1 MVPPA
6 ETKLISRATA
16 AEYGSSPGS
25 PSFLIVQKNNLLN
38 TATSPSSSPVDSL
51 SVSSAADKVIRS
63 SDEAD
68 LDKVALAEKFSET
81 RKLFERNIKQRSSV
95 DRYSPSKCER
105 SEDKR
110 RRGSASDC
118 SNVVDHFSFNT
129 EASLPVALEKVEN
142 QSNEELKQQ
151 HANSGSKSS
160 FLNAGPIS
168 RRLESF
174 LGDSDTEESKETS
187 KNDSSPNQD
196 PLGGQ
201 QTLNLSPVAEGCLE
215 KGALPKVP
223 EICRDEP
230 SKALGKDRKEQL
242 VLERK
247 LWNMGSVPAQE
258 AQQTSDSVCSWV
270 SPTEGTCRELVAQ
283 DETSGHEKKG
293 LEKDHVDQENQ
304 KLVCHVQEGK
314 RSDYALE
321 VVEEFTDGSKTSWEE
336 ERDGMS
342 VRDGPVTQVQDVL
355 EQEEDTEEEEQAL
368 EKQSE
373 DFGDFGIENAAFDD
387 DRDTEPENQYP
398 EGKEILEGEEDYMY
412 DSEYEEFPGLS
423 EEEDPA
429 PDRKVKFSTAPIK
442 NSCGEQEAEKKV
454 FSTYSNED
462 YDRRNEEV
470 DPVAASAEYEL
481 EKRVEKMEVFPVEI
495 EKGDRGLGIS
505 IIGMGVGAD
514 QGLEK
519 LGIFVKTI
527 TDGGAAQRD
536 GRIQVNDQIVEVD
549 GISLVG
555 VTQFFAATVLK
566 NTKGTVRFLIGREK
580 PGAESEVARLI
591 SETLEQERCLYEQ
604 HYVHDDTEQDDDYD
618 DDEEDTY
625 ESHLHGKSVEVFDLP
640 ENEDIGLLLDMDSA
654 QSLLKFKE
662 LQLKHAV
669 TIAEVNQLKDKLKVV
684 EEEKNEWKFNRAQ
697 LQQNLDESKEK
708 IKKLET
714 YWLEAQN
721 LCKTVNERLKETQ
734 EQCDALEKK
743 YNKAKKLLKDY
754 QQKSPFPS
762 PPKLIRMEVQKEIEF
777 MKKEEDHSKLLEER
791 DQKYAE
797 QLKIYQEKI
806 SELENKLKAYE
817 KKPYMFEGG
826 SLLEDGCPSPG
837 QSNEQSKI
845 KEDNEKETKSIE
857 ERINS
862 LDMLISDFDV
872 FVGDTP
878 RLDTSAHKAKAQ
890 LALKVK
896 RQPPSRSKL
905 KESLGGGQQ
914 TANLQDEDSEDSVL
928 NRESSTM
935 NLTKTLETSEKLPF
949 PCLDDA
955 DRKSEKPE
963 KRESTE
969 SPLESSPSASTQS
982 SPVHKP
988 SNENSTT
995 TTRSPPPEGMTPNS
1009 PQGYLKNVKQR
1020 EAKGKGKE
1028 AKEERRN
1035 EDRTAETIEGIPSGK
1050 SKRRFPD
1057 FGGLRKSGG
1066 KGKKQEKENLRG
1078 SLDSRGSRELLDDSG
1093 NNLSASDSDS
1103 PVPTC
1108 MPFSWF
1114 GDSHKEPQI
1123 SSSSLQVTQSGQDGC
1138 EHSQEKNRSKSQT
1151 VFTLQ
1156 CLGSFVNMSRIVIDD
1171 TYHSKPS
1178 CELSGL
1184 VTEPNLSGRSHTLTF
1199 SSNEA
1204 LDDEFTTT
1212 GKQNQWHSRP
1222 ISEWTTQQVCH
1233 WLMGMNMEQY
1243 ITEFTAMNVDG
1254 QQLMQLDSE
1263 KLKALGVSSQNDRST
1278 IKKKIKDIRKTQEKL
1293 EKQKEKVQKKEK
1305 EVRKTGRV
1313 KYRLAKEEN
1322 SSQFSSLGA
1331 MQIERF
1337 CRKTPNYAGGTKNWS
1352 FQLNFNLIT
1361 VAVSGNEPTGQEAEP
1376 FSARKHS
1383 TNR

>member
-1 MVPPA
+1 MMKTEGKGERTLRSASPHRNAYKSDFHAIKCSFDGVNNPDNASNKTGLHQKLSASSNGGGSDPHSRGRAATYGNRVHKIKNMFLQMGSSSSTTSCESSPPA

-25 PSFLIVQKNNLLN
+25 PSFLIVQKNNLN
-38 TATSPSSSPVDSL
+38 TTTSPSSGPVDSL

-110 RRGSASDC
+110 RHGSSSDC
-118 SNVVDHFSFNT
+118 SNVLDHFSFKT
-129 EASLPVALEKVEN
+129 EASPPLALEKVEN

-151 HANSGSKSS
+151 HANSGSRSS

-196 PLGGQ
+196 PLRGQ
-201 QTLNLSPVAEGCLE
+201 QTLNPSAVAEGCLE
-215 KGALPKVP
+215 KGAFPRVP

-230 SKALGKDRKEQL
+230 NKVLGKDKRDQL
-242 VLERK
+242 VLERSPR
-247 LWNMGSVPAQE
+247 NMGSVPAPE

-270 SPTEGTCRELVAQ
+270 SPTEGTCTELLAQ
-283 DETSGHEKKG
+283 DETSGHEKKC
-293 LEKDHVDQENQ
+293 LEKDHVGEENK
-304 KLVCHVQEGK
+304 KLGCHVQEGK
-314 RSDYALE
+314 RSDCALE
-321 VVEEFTDGSKTSWEE
+321 VVEEFTDDSKSSWED
-336 ERDGMS
+336 ERDGVS
-342 VRDGPVTQVQDVL
+342 VRDGSVTQVRDVL
-355 EQEEDTEEEEQAL
+355 EQEEDTEEEERAL

-373 DFGDFGIENAAFDD
+373 DFSDFGIENAAFDD
-387 DRDTEPENQYP
+387 DRDTEPENLEP
-398 EGKEILEGEEDYMY
+398 EGKEILEEEDDYMY

-423 EEEDPA
+423 EEEDPM
-429 PDRKVKFSTAPIK
+429 PDRKVKFSTAPI
-442 NSCGEQEAEKKV
+442 KV

-519 LGIFVKTI
+519 LGIFVKTV

-536 GRIQVNDQIVEVD
+536 GRIYLFCRIQVNDQIVEVD

-618 DDEEDTY
+618 DEEDDTY

-669 TIAEVNQLKDKLKVV
+669 TIAEVNQLKEKLKVV
-684 EEEKNEWKFNRAQ
+684 ETEKNEWKFNRAQ

-754 QQKSPFPS
+754 QQK
-762 PPKLIRMEVQKEIEF
+762 EIEF

-817 KKPYMFEGG
+817 KMPYVFEGS
-826 SLLEDGCPSPG
+826 SLLEDGCQSPG
-837 QSNEQSKI
+837 QSNEQTKI
-845 KEDNEKETKSIE
+845 KEDNEKETRSIE

-862 LDMLISDFDV
+862 LDYGFVADFDA

-914 TANLQDEDSEDSVL
+914 TAN
-928 NRESSTM
+928 
-935 NLTKTLETSEKLPF
+935 
-949 PCLDDA
+949 
-955 DRKSEKPE
+955 
-963 KRESTE
+963 
-969 SPLESSPSASTQS
+969 
-982 SPVHKP
+982 
-988 SNENSTT
+988 
-995 TTRSPPPEGMTPNS
+995 
-1009 PQGYLKNVKQR
+1009 PQ
-1020 EAKGKGKE
+1020 
-1028 AKEERRN
+1028 
-1035 EDRTAETIEGIPSGK
+1035 
-1050 SKRRFPD
+1050 
-1057 FGGLRKSGG
+1057 
-1066 KGKKQEKENLRG
+1066 
-1078 SLDSRGSRELLDDSG
+1078 
-1093 NNLSASDSDS
+1093 
-1103 PVPTC
+1103 
-1108 MPFSWF
+1108 
-1114 GDSHKEPQI
+1114 
-1123 SSSSLQVTQSGQDGC
+1123 
-1138 EHSQEKNRSKSQT
+1138 
-1151 VFTLQ
+1151 
-1156 CLGSFVNMSRIVIDD
+1156 SRIVIDD

-1184 VTEPNLSGRSHTLTF
+1184 VTEPNLSGRSHTSTF
-1199 SSNEA
+1199 SSNEVSFKA

-1243 ITEFTAMNVDG
+1243 ITEFTAMNIDG

-1263 KLKALGVSSQNDRST
+1263 KLK
-1278 IKKKIKDIRKTQEKL
+1278 
-1293 EKQKEKVQKKEK
+1293 
-1305 EVRKTGRV
+1305 
-1313 KYRLAKEEN
+1313 
-1322 SSQFSSLGA
+1322 
-1331 MQIERF
+1331 
-1337 CRKTPNYAGGTKNWS
+1337 
-1352 FQLNFNLIT
+1352 
-1361 VAVSGNEPTGQEAEP
+1361 
-1376 FSARKHS
+1376 
-1383 TNR
+1383 

>member
-1 MVPPA
+1 MMKTESKGERTLRSASPHRNAYKSDFHAIKCSFDGVNNPENTSNKTGLHQKLSTSSNGGGNDPHSRGRAATYGNRVHKIKNMFLQMGGSSSTPSCESSPPA

-16 AEYGSSPGS
+16 AEYGPSPGS
-25 PSFLIVQKNNLLN
+25 PSFLVVQKNNLLN
-38 TATSPSSSPVDSL
+38 ASTSPCGSPVDSL
-51 SVSSAADKVIRS
+51 SVPSAADKVIRS
-63 SDEAD
+63 NDEAD

-110 RRGSASDC
+110 RRSSASDC
-118 SNVVDHFSFNT
+118 SNVVDHFNFNT

-142 QSNEELKQQ
+142 QGNEELKQQ
-151 HANSGSKSS
+151 HPNSGSKSS

-174 LGDSDTEESKETS
+174 LGDSDTEESKEIS
-187 KNDSSPNQD
+187 KNNSPLNQD
-196 PLGGQ
+196 PLRGHHSSDSSA
-201 QTLNLSPVAEGCLE
+201 LAEGCPE
-215 KGALPKVP
+215 KAVPTKLPVILGAELS
-223 EICRDEP
+223 EAI
-230 SKALGKDRKEQL
+230 GKDKREQL
-242 VLERK
+242 VLERS
-247 LWNMGSVPAQE
+247 LWDMGSTPGQE
-258 AQQTSDSVCSWV
+258 AQRRSDSVLSWV
-270 SPTEGTCRELVAQ
+270 SPMEGTCAELVAQ
-283 DETSGHEKKG
+283 DETSGHEKEG
-293 LEKDHVDQENQ
+293 LEKDCVVQEDQ
-304 KLVCHVQEGK
+304 LLRCRVQEGK
-314 RSDYALE
+314 RSDYSLE
-321 VVEEFTDGSKTSWEE
+321 VVEEFTEGSETNGEE
-336 ERDGMS
+336 GRDGMS
-342 VRDGPVTQVQDVL
+342 VRDGPVTRVRDVL
-355 EQEEDTEEEEQAL
+355 EQEGDTEEEEQVV

-373 DFGDFGIENAAFDD
+373 NFSAFGIENAAFDD
-387 DRDTEPENQYP
+387 DRDTEPENQGP
-398 EGKEILEGEEDYMY
+398 AGKEILEGEEEEEYMY

-423 EEEDPA
+423 EEEDPE
-429 PDRKVKFSTAPIK
+429 PDRKVKFSTAPI
-442 NSCGEQEAEKKV
+442 KV

-495 EKGDRGLGIS
+495 EKGDSGLGIS

-580 PGAESEVARLI
+580 PGTQSEVARLI

-618 DDEEDTY
+618 DDDDTY

-640 ENEDIGLLLDMDSA
+640 ENEDIGLPLDMDSA

-669 TIAEVNQLKDKLKVV
+669 TIAEVNQLKEKLKIV
-684 EEEKNEWKFNRAQ
+684 EAEKNEWKLSRAQ

-714 YWLEAQN
+714 YWLEAQS
-721 LCKTVNERLKETQ
+721 LCKTVNEHLKETQ

-754 QQKSPFPS
+754 QQK
-762 PPKLIRMEVQKEIEF
+762 EIEF
-777 MKKEEDHSKLLEER
+777 MKKEEDHSRLLEER

-806 SELENKLKAYE
+806 SELESKLEVYE
-817 KKPYMFEGG
+817 RMPYMFGG
-826 SLLEDGCPSPG
+826 GNLLEDGCQSPG
-837 QSNEQSKI
+837 QYNEQSKI
-845 KEDNEKETKSIE
+845 REENEKETESIE
-857 ERINS
+857 ERLNS
-862 LDMLISDFDV
+862 SDMLISDFDA

-905 KESLGGGQQ
+905 KESLGAGQQ
-914 TANLQDEDSEDSVL
+914 TANLQDENSEDTVL
-928 NRESSTM
+928 SRELSTVY
-935 NLTKTLETSEKLPF
+935 LTKTVETSEKLTLL
-949 PCLDDA
+949 CLDDI
-955 DRKSEKPE
+955 DQKSEKPE
-963 KRESTE
+963 QTESTE
-969 SPLESSPSASTQS
+969 SPLESSPSASTHS

-988 SNENSTT
+988 NNENSTT
-995 TTRSPPPEGMTPNS
+995 TTRSPPPEEMAPNS
-1009 PQGYLKNVKQR
+1009 PQGYPKNVKQR

-1028 AKEERRN
+1028 AKEEKKN
-1035 EDRTAETIEGIPSGK
+1035 EDRTVETNEGTSSGK

-1114 GDSHKEPQI
+1114 GDSHKEPHV
-1123 SSSSLQVTQSGQDGC
+1123 SSSSLHVTQSGQDSC
-1138 EHSQEKNRSKSQT
+1138 EHGQEKNRSK
-1151 VFTLQ
+1151 
-1156 CLGSFVNMSRIVIDD
+1156 SRIVIDD

-1243 ITEFTAMNVDG
+1243 ITEFTAMNIDG

-1293 EKQKEKVQKKEK
+1293 EKQKEKVQKKER

-1313 KYRLAKEEN
+1313 VATLE
-1322 SSQFSSLGA
+1322 SS
-1331 MQIERF
+1331 
-1337 CRKTPNYAGGTKNWS
+1337 C
-1352 FQLNFNLIT
+1352 
-1361 VAVSGNEPTGQEAEP
+1361 
-1376 FSARKHS
+1376 
-1383 TNR
+1383 

>member
-1 MVPPA
+1 MMKTEGKGERTLRSASPHRNTYKSDFHAIKCSFDGINNPENASNKTGLHQKLSTSSNGGGNDPHSRGRAATYGNRVHKIKNMFLQMGGSSSTPSCESSPPA
-6 ETKLISRATA
+6 ETKLTSRATA
-16 AEYGSSPGS
+16 AEYGPSPGS

-38 TATSPSSSPVDSL
+38 TSTSPCGSPVDSL
-51 SVSSAADKVIRS
+51 SVPSADKVIRS
-63 SDEAD
+63 NDEAD

-110 RRGSASDC
+110 RHGSASDC

-142 QSNEELKQQ
+142 QGNEELKQQ
-151 HANSGSKSS
+151 HPNSCSKSS

-174 LGDSDTEESKETS
+174 LGDSDTEESKEIS
-187 KNDSSPNQD
+187 KNYSRPNEDPFRGHHSSDSSA
-196 PLGGQ
+196 
-201 QTLNLSPVAEGCLE
+201 VAEGCPE
-215 KGALPKVP
+215 KAVSTEVP
-223 EICRDEP
+223 VILGDGLSE
-230 SKALGKDRKEQL
+230 ALGKDKREQL
-242 VLERK
+242 VLERS
-247 LWNMGSVPAQE
+247 LWDVGSTPGQDAQRR
-258 AQQTSDSVCSWV
+258 SDSVLSQV
-270 SPTEGTCRELVAQ
+270 SPMEGTCAELVTQ
-283 DETSGHEKKG
+283 NETSGHEKEG
-293 LEKDHVDQENQ
+293 LEKDHV
-304 KLVCHVQEGK
+304 VQEDQTLRRQVQEEK
-314 RSDYALE
+314 RSDYSLE
-321 VVEEFTDGSKTSWEE
+321 VAEEFTEGSKTSREE

-342 VRDGPVTQVQDVL
+342 VKDGPVTRVQDVP
-355 EQEEDTEEEEQAL
+355 EQEGDTEEDEQVV

-373 DFGDFGIENAAFDD
+373 NFSAFGIENAAFDD
-387 DRDTEPENQYP
+387 RDTEPENQGP
-398 EGKEILEGEEDYMY
+398 EGKEILEGEEEEYMY

-423 EEEDPA
+423 EEEDPE
-429 PDRKVKFSTAPIK
+429 PDRKVKFSTAPI
-442 NSCGEQEAEKKV
+442 KV

-495 EKGDRGLGIS
+495 EKGDSGLGIS

-580 PGAESEVARLI
+580 PGTQSEVARLI

-618 DDEEDTY
+618 DDDDTY

-640 ENEDIGLLLDMDSA
+640 ENEDIGLPLDMDSA

-669 TIAEVNQLKDKLKVV
+669 TTAEVNQLKEKLKIV
-684 EEEKNEWKFNRAQ
+684 EAEKNEWKLSRAE
-697 LQQNLDESKEK
+697 LQQNLDESNEK

-714 YWLEAQN
+714 YWLEAQS
-721 LCKTVNERLKETQ
+721 LCKTVNEHLKETQ

-754 QQKSPFPS
+754 QQK
-762 PPKLIRMEVQKEIEF
+762 EIEF
-777 MKKEEDHSKLLEER
+777 MKKEEEHSRLLEER

-806 SELENKLKAYE
+806 SELESKLKVYE
-817 KKPYMFEGG
+817 RMPYVFGG
-826 SLLEDGCPSPG
+826 GNLLEDGCQSPD
-837 QSNEQSKI
+837 QHNEQSKRR
-845 KEDNEKETKSIE
+845 EENEKETETIE
-857 ERINS
+857 ERLNS
-862 LDMLISDFDV
+862 SDMLISDFDA

-905 KESLGGGQQ
+905 KESLGAGQQ
-914 TANLQDEDSEDSVL
+914 TANLQDEDSEDTVL
-928 NRESSTM
+928 NRELSTAY
-935 NLTKTLETSEKLPF
+935 LTKTLETSEKLTLPR
-949 PCLDDA
+949 LDDI

-963 KRESTE
+963 QTESTE
-969 SPLESSPSASTQS
+969 SPLESSPSASTHS

-988 SNENSTT
+988 NKENSTT
-995 TTRSPPPEGMTPNS
+995 TTRSPPPEETAPNS
-1009 PQGYLKNVKQR
+1009 PQGYPKNIKPR
-1020 EAKGKGKE
+1020 DAKGKGKE
-1028 AKEERRN
+1028 AKAEEKKN
-1035 EDRTAETIEGIPSGK
+1035 EEKTVETNEGTSSGK

-1123 SSSSLQVTQSGQDGC
+1123 SSSSLHVTQCGQDSC
-1138 EHSQEKNRSKSQT
+1138 EHGQEKNRSK
-1151 VFTLQ
+1151 
-1156 CLGSFVNMSRIVIDD
+1156 
-1171 TYHSKPS
+1171 
-1178 CELSGL
+1178 
-1184 VTEPNLSGRSHTLTF
+1184 
-1199 SSNEA
+1199 A
-1204 LDDEFTTT
+1204 LDDEFTT

-1243 ITEFTAMNVDG
+1243 ITEFTAMNING

-1293 EKQKEKVQKKEK
+1293 EKQKEKVQKKER

-1313 KYRLAKEEN
+1313 VATLE
-1322 SSQFSSLGA
+1322 SS
-1331 MQIERF
+1331 
-1337 CRKTPNYAGGTKNWS
+1337 C
-1352 FQLNFNLIT
+1352 
-1361 VAVSGNEPTGQEAEP
+1361 
-1376 FSARKHS
+1376 
-1383 TNR
+1383 

>member
-1 MVPPA
+1 MMKTEGKGERTLRSASPHRNAYKSDFHAIKCSFDGVNNPDNASNKTGLHQKLSTSSNGGGSDPHSRGRAATYGNRVHKIKNMFLQMGSSSSTTSCESSPPA

-38 TATSPSSSPVDSL
+38 TSTSPSSSPVDSL

-129 EASLPVALEKVEN
+129 EASPPVALEKVEN
-142 QSNEELKQQ
+142 QSNEESKQQ
-151 HANSGSKSS
+151 HSNTKST

-187 KNDSSPNQD
+187 KNDTPPNQD
-196 PLGGQ
+196 PLRGQ
-201 QTLNLSPVAEGCLE
+201 QSLHLSAVAEGCLQ
-215 KGALPKVP
+215 KGAFPKVP
-223 EICRDEP
+223 GTCRDEP
-230 SKALGKDRKEQL
+230 SEALGKDKREQL
-242 VLERK
+242 VLERSP
-247 LWNMGSVPAQE
+247 WNMGTVPGQE
-258 AQQTSDSVCSWV
+258 AQQTSDSVSSWL
-270 SPTEGTCRELVAQ
+270 SPTEGTCTELVAQ
-283 DETSGHEKKG
+283 DETSGHEKEG
-293 LEKDHVDQENQ
+293 LKKDHIDQENQ
-304 KLVCHVQEGK
+304 KLLCHVQEGK

-321 VVEEFTDGSKTSWEE
+321 VVEEFTDVSKTTGEE

-342 VRDGPVTQVQDVL
+342 VRDGPVTRVQDVL
-355 EQEEDTEEEEQAL
+355 EQEEDTEEDKQVLEE
-368 EKQSE
+368 QSE
-373 DFGDFGIENAAFDD
+373 DFNAFGIENAAFDD
-387 DRDTEPENQYP
+387 DRDTEPENQEP
-398 EGKEILEGEEDYMY
+398 EGKEILEGEEEYMY

-423 EEEDPA
+423 EEEDPD
-429 PDRKVKFSTAPIK
+429 PDRKVKFSTAPI
-442 NSCGEQEAEKKV
+442 KV

-536 GRIQVNDQIVEVD
+536 GRIYLFCRIQVNDQIVEVD

-654 QSLLKFKE
+654 QSVLKFKE

-669 TIAEVNQLKDKLKVV
+669 TTAEVNQLKEKLKIV
-684 EEEKNEWKFNRAQ
+684 EAEKNEWKFNRAQ

-721 LCKTVNERLKETQ
+721 LCKTVNEHLKETQ

-743 YNKAKKLLKDY
+743 YSKAKKLLKDY
-754 QQKSPFPS
+754 QQK
-762 PPKLIRMEVQKEIEF
+762 EIEF
-777 MKKEEDHSKLLEER
+777 MKKEEEHAKLLEER

-817 KKPYMFEGG
+817 KMPYVFEGG
-826 SLLEDGCPSPG
+826 SSMEDGCQSPG

-845 KEDNEKETKSIE
+845 KEENETKSIE

-862 LDMLISDFDV
+862 LDMLISDFDA

-914 TANLQDEDSEDSVL
+914 TADLEVL
-928 NRESSTM
+928 I
-935 NLTKTLETSEKLPF
+935 L
-949 PCLDDA
+949 
-955 DRKSEKPE
+955 
-963 KRESTE
+963 
-969 SPLESSPSASTQS
+969 
-982 SPVHKP
+982 
-988 SNENSTT
+988 
-995 TTRSPPPEGMTPNS
+995 
-1009 PQGYLKNVKQR
+1009 
-1020 EAKGKGKE
+1020 
-1028 AKEERRN
+1028 
-1035 EDRTAETIEGIPSGK
+1035 
-1050 SKRRFPD
+1050 
-1057 FGGLRKSGG
+1057 
-1066 KGKKQEKENLRG
+1066 
-1078 SLDSRGSRELLDDSG
+1078 
-1093 NNLSASDSDS
+1093 
-1103 PVPTC
+1103 
-1108 MPFSWF
+1108 
-1114 GDSHKEPQI
+1114 
-1123 SSSSLQVTQSGQDGC
+1123 
-1138 EHSQEKNRSKSQT
+1138 
-1151 VFTLQ
+1151 
-1156 CLGSFVNMSRIVIDD
+1156 SRIVIDD

-1199 SSNEA
+1199 SSNEVSFKA

-1254 QQLMQLDSE
+1254 QQLMQLDSD
-1263 KLKALGVSSQNDRST
+1263 KLK
-1278 IKKKIKDIRKTQEKL
+1278 
-1293 EKQKEKVQKKEK
+1293 
-1305 EVRKTGRV
+1305 
-1313 KYRLAKEEN
+1313 
-1322 SSQFSSLGA
+1322 
-1331 MQIERF
+1331 
-1337 CRKTPNYAGGTKNWS
+1337 
-1352 FQLNFNLIT
+1352 
-1361 VAVSGNEPTGQEAEP
+1361 
-1376 FSARKHS
+1376 
-1383 TNR
+1383 

>member
-1 MVPPA
+1 MMKTEGKGERTLRSASPHRNAYKSDFHAIKCSFDGVNNPDSASNKTGLHQKLSTSSNGGGSDPHSRGRAATYGNRVHKIKNMFLQMGSSSSTTSCESSPPA

-38 TATSPSSSPVDSL
+38 TTTSPSGSPVDSF

-118 SNVVDHFSFNT
+118 SNVVDHFSFNS
-129 EASLPVALEKVEN
+129 EAR
-142 QSNEELKQQ
+142 
-151 HANSGSKSS
+151 
-160 FLNAGPIS
+160 PIS

-174 LGDSDTEESKETS
+174 LGDSDTEESKEIS
-187 KNDSSPNQD
+187 KTDSSPNQN
-196 PLGGQ
+196 PLRGQ
-201 QTLNLSPVAEGCLE
+201 QSLPAIAEGCLE
-215 KGALPKVP
+215 KGAFPKVP
-223 EICRDEP
+223 GICRDEP
-230 SKALGKDRKEQL
+230 SKALGKDKREQL
-242 VLERK
+242 VLETSP
-247 LWNMGSVPAQE
+247 WNMGSVPGQE
-258 AQQTSDSVCSWV
+258 AQQTSDCVSSQV
-270 SPTEGTCRELVAQ
+270 SPTVGACRELAAQ
-283 DETSGHEKKG
+283 DETSGHEKEG
-293 LEKDHVDQENQ
+293 LEKDHTAQEKQ
-304 KLVCHVQEGK
+304 KLICHVQEGK

-321 VVEEFTDGSKTSWEE
+321 VVEEVTDGSKTNWEE

-355 EQEEDTEEEEQAL
+355 EQEEDTEEDEQVL

-373 DFGDFGIENAAFDD
+373 DFNDFGIENAAFDD
-387 DRDTEPENQYP
+387 DRDTEPENQDP
-398 EGKEILEGEEDYMY
+398 EGKEILEGEEEYMY

-423 EEEDPA
+423 EEEDPE
-429 PDRKVKFSTAPIK
+429 PDRKVKFSTAPI
-442 NSCGEQEAEKKV
+442 KV

-604 HYVHDDTEQDDDYD
+604 HYVQDDTEQDDDYD
-618 DDEEDTY
+618 EEEEDTY

-669 TIAEVNQLKDKLKVV
+669 TIAEVNQLKEKLKVV
-684 EEEKNEWKFNRAQ
+684 EAEKNEWKFNRAK

-721 LCKTVNERLKETQ
+721 LCKTVNERLKDTQ

-754 QQKSPFPS
+754 Q
-762 PPKLIRMEVQKEIEF
+762 QKEIEF

-797 QLKIYQEKI
+797 QLKIHQEKI

-817 KKPYMFEGG
+817 KMPYVFEGG
-826 SLLEDGCPSPG
+826 SLLEDGCQSPG
-837 QSNEQSKI
+837 QSNKQSKI
-845 KEDNEKETKSIE
+845 KEENEKETKSIE

-862 LDMLISDFDV
+862 LDMLVSDFDAC
-872 FVGDTP
+872 VGDTP

-914 TANLQDEDSEDSVL
+914 TANLQVL
-928 NRESSTM
+928 N
-935 NLTKTLETSEKLPF
+935 
-949 PCLDDA
+949 
-955 DRKSEKPE
+955 
-963 KRESTE
+963 
-969 SPLESSPSASTQS
+969 
-982 SPVHKP
+982 
-988 SNENSTT
+988 
-995 TTRSPPPEGMTPNS
+995 
-1009 PQGYLKNVKQR
+1009 
-1020 EAKGKGKE
+1020 
-1028 AKEERRN
+1028 
-1035 EDRTAETIEGIPSGK
+1035 I
-1050 SKRRFPD
+1050 
-1057 FGGLRKSGG
+1057 
-1066 KGKKQEKENLRG
+1066 
-1078 SLDSRGSRELLDDSG
+1078 
-1093 NNLSASDSDS
+1093 
-1103 PVPTC
+1103 
-1108 MPFSWF
+1108 
-1114 GDSHKEPQI
+1114 
-1123 SSSSLQVTQSGQDGC
+1123 
-1138 EHSQEKNRSKSQT
+1138 
-1151 VFTLQ
+1151 
-1156 CLGSFVNMSRIVIDD
+1156 IVIDD

-1199 SSNEA
+1199 SSNEVSFKA

-1243 ITEFTAMNVDG
+1243 IAEFTAMNVDG

-1263 KLKALGVSSQNDRST
+1263 KLK
-1278 IKKKIKDIRKTQEKL
+1278 
-1293 EKQKEKVQKKEK
+1293 
-1305 EVRKTGRV
+1305 
-1313 KYRLAKEEN
+1313 
-1322 SSQFSSLGA
+1322 
-1331 MQIERF
+1331 
-1337 CRKTPNYAGGTKNWS
+1337 
-1352 FQLNFNLIT
+1352 
-1361 VAVSGNEPTGQEAEP
+1361 
-1376 FSARKHS
+1376 
-1383 TNR
+1383 

>member
-1 MVPPA
+1 MMKTEGKGERTLRSASPHRNAYKSDFHAIKCSFDGVNNPDNASNKTGLHQKLNTSSNGGGNDPHSRGRAATYGNRVHKIKNMFLQMGSSSSTTSESSPPA
-6 ETKLISRATA
+6 ETKLINRATA
-16 AEYGSSPGS
+16 AEYGPSPGS

-38 TATSPSSSPVDSL
+38 TSTSPCSSPVDSL
-51 SVSSAADKVIRS
+51 SVPSAADKVVRS

-118 SNVVDHFSFNT
+118 SNVVDNFNFST
-129 EASLPVALEKVEN
+129 EAR
-142 QSNEELKQQ
+142 
-151 HANSGSKSS
+151 
-160 FLNAGPIS
+160 PIS

-174 LGDSDTEESKETS
+174 LGDSDTEESKEIS
-187 KNDSSPNQD
+187 KNDSPPNQD
-196 PLGGQ
+196 PLGDQ
-201 QTLNLSPVAEGCLE
+201 QSLNLPAVAEGCPE
-215 KGALPKVP
+215 KGAFPKVL
-223 EICRDEP
+223 EIRRDEP
-230 SKALGKDRKEQL
+230 GEALGKDKGEQL
-242 VLERK
+242 VLERS
-247 LWNMGSVPAQE
+247 LWDMGSVPSQE
-258 AQQTSDSVCSWV
+258 AQHRSDSVSSSV
-270 SPTEGTCRELVAQ
+270 SPTELVAQ
-283 DETSGHEKKG
+283 NETSGHENEG
-293 LEKDHVDQENQ
+293 LEKDHVVQKNQ
-304 KLVCHVQEGK
+304 MLICQVQEGK

-321 VVEEFTDGSKTSWEE
+321 VIEESMDGSKISWEE
-336 ERDGMS
+336 ERNGLS
-342 VRDGPVTQVQDVL
+342 VRDGPVTRVQDVL
-355 EQEEDTEEEEQAL
+355 EQEEDTAEEEQVL

-373 DFGDFGIENAAFDD
+373 DFSAFGIENAAFDG
-387 DRDTEPENQYP
+387 DRDTEPENQEP
-398 EGKEILEGEEDYMY
+398 EGKEILEGEEEYMY

-423 EEEDPA
+423 EEEDPD
-429 PDRKVKFSTAPIK
+429 PDRKVKFSTAPI
-442 NSCGEQEAEKKV
+442 KV

-604 HYVHDDTEQDDDYD
+604 HYAHDDTEQDDDYD

-669 TIAEVNQLKDKLKVV
+669 TVAEVNQLKEKLKIV
-684 EEEKNEWKFNRAQ
+684 EAEKNEWKFNRAQ

-721 LCKTVNERLKETQ
+721 LCKTVNEHLKETQ

-743 YNKAKKLLKDY
+743 YSKAKKLLKDY
-754 QQKSPFPS
+754 QQK
-762 PPKLIRMEVQKEIEF
+762 EIEF
-777 MKKEEDHSKLLEER
+777 MKKEEEHSRLLEER

-806 SELENKLKAYE
+806 SELESKLKVYE
-817 KKPYMFEGG
+817 KMPYVFEGG
-826 SLLEDGCPSPG
+826 GLLEDGCQSPD
-837 QSNEQSKI
+837 QPNEQSKI
-845 KEDNEKETKSIE
+845 KEENEKEAKSIE

-862 LDMLISDFDV
+862 LDMLISDFDA

-905 KESLGGGQQ
+905 KESLGAGQQ
-914 TANLQDEDSEDSVL
+914 TANLQ
-928 NRESSTM
+928 
-935 NLTKTLETSEKLPF
+935 
-949 PCLDDA
+949 
-955 DRKSEKPE
+955 
-963 KRESTE
+963 
-969 SPLESSPSASTQS
+969 
-982 SPVHKP
+982 
-988 SNENSTT
+988 
-995 TTRSPPPEGMTPNS
+995 
-1009 PQGYLKNVKQR
+1009 
-1020 EAKGKGKE
+1020 
-1028 AKEERRN
+1028 
-1035 EDRTAETIEGIPSGK
+1035 
-1050 SKRRFPD
+1050 
-1057 FGGLRKSGG
+1057 
-1066 KGKKQEKENLRG
+1066 
-1078 SLDSRGSRELLDDSG
+1078 
-1093 NNLSASDSDS
+1093 
-1103 PVPTC
+1103 
-1108 MPFSWF
+1108 
-1114 GDSHKEPQI
+1114 
-1123 SSSSLQVTQSGQDGC
+1123 
-1138 EHSQEKNRSKSQT
+1138 
-1151 VFTLQ
+1151 
-1156 CLGSFVNMSRIVIDD
+1156 SRIVIDD

-1199 SSNEA
+1199 SSNEVSFKA
-1204 LDDEFTTT
+1204 LDDEFATT

-1222 ISEWTTQQVCH
+1222 ISEWSTQQVCH

-1263 KLKALGVSSQNDRST
+1263 KLK
-1278 IKKKIKDIRKTQEKL
+1278 
-1293 EKQKEKVQKKEK
+1293 
-1305 EVRKTGRV
+1305 
-1313 KYRLAKEEN
+1313 
-1322 SSQFSSLGA
+1322 
-1331 MQIERF
+1331 
-1337 CRKTPNYAGGTKNWS
+1337 
-1352 FQLNFNLIT
+1352 
-1361 VAVSGNEPTGQEAEP
+1361 
-1376 FSARKHS
+1376 
-1383 TNR
+1383 

>member
-1 MVPPA
+1 MMKTEGKGERTLRSASPHRNAYKSDFHAIKCSFDGINNPENASNKTGLHQKLSTSSNGGGNDPHSRGRAATYGNRVHKIKSMFLQMGGSSAPSCESSPPA

-16 AEYGSSPGS
+16 AEYGPSPGS

-38 TATSPSSSPVDSL
+38 TSTSPCISPVDSL
-51 SVSSAADKVIRS
+51 SVPSAADKVIRS
-63 SDEAD
+63 NDESD

-105 SEDKR
+105 IEDKKR
-110 RRGSASDC
+110 RSSASDC
-118 SNVVDHFSFNT
+118 SNVVDRSFNT
-129 EASLPVALEKVEN
+129 EASPAVALEKVEN
-142 QSNEELKQQ
+142 QGNDELKQQ
-151 HANSGSKSS
+151 LPNSGSKSS

-174 LGDSDTEESKETS
+174 LGDSDSDESKEIS
-187 KNDSSPNQD
+187 RNASLPNQD
-196 PLGGQ
+196 PLRDHHS
-201 QTLNLSPVAEGCLE
+201 LDSSAVAEGCQE
-215 KGALPKVP
+215 KAVPTKVP
-223 EICRDEP
+223 VILRGELSE
-230 SKALGKDRKEQL
+230 ALGKDKRELL
-242 VLERK
+242 VLERS
-247 LWNMGSVPAQE
+247 LWGMGSASAQE
-258 AQQTSDSVCSWV
+258 VQQRSDGFPSRV
-270 SPTEGTCRELVAQ
+270 SPMEGTCAELVTQ
-283 DETSGHEKKG
+283 DETSGHEKDG
-293 LEKDHVDQENQ
+293 LEKDHVVQEDQLLICQ
-304 KLVCHVQEGK
+304 VQEGK
-314 RSDYALE
+314 RSNYSLE
-321 VVEEFTDGSKTSWEE
+321 VVEEFTESIETHQEE

-342 VRDGPVTQVQDVL
+342 VRDGSVTRVRDVL
-355 EQEEDTEEEEQAL
+355 EQEGGTEEEEQVL
-368 EKQSE
+368 EKQNE
-373 DFGDFGIENAAFDD
+373 DFSAFGIENVAFDD
-387 DRDTEPENQYP
+387 DRDTEPENQGP
-398 EGKEILEGEEDYMY
+398 EGRESLEGEEEECMY

-423 EEEDPA
+423 EEEDPQ
-429 PDRKVKFSTAPIK
+429 PDRKVKFSTAPI
-442 NSCGEQEAEKKV
+442 KV

-495 EKGDRGLGIS
+495 EKGDSGLGIS

-580 PGAESEVARLI
+580 PGTQSEVARLI

-604 HYVHDDTEQDDDYD
+604 HYAHDDTEQDDDYD
-618 DDEEDTY
+618 DDDDTY

-640 ENEDIGLLLDMDSA
+640 DNEDIGLPLDMDSA

-669 TIAEVNQLKDKLKVV
+669 TIAEVNQLKERLKIV
-684 EEEKNEWKFNRAQ
+684 EAEKNEWKLSRAQ

-714 YWLEAQN
+714 YWLEAQS
-721 LCKTVNERLKETQ
+721 LCKTVNEHLKETQ

-743 YNKAKKLLKDY
+743 YSKAKKLLKDY
-754 QQKSPFPS
+754 QQK
-762 PPKLIRMEVQKEIEF
+762 ETEF
-777 MKKEEDHSKLLEER
+777 MKKEEDHSRLLEER

-797 QLKIYQEKI
+797 QLRVYQEKI
-806 SELENKLKAYE
+806 SELESKLKVYE
-817 KKPYMFEGG
+817 RMPYMFGGG
-826 SLLEDGCPSPG
+826 SLLEDVCQSPG
-837 QSNEQSKI
+837 QYNEDLKT
-845 KEDNEKETKSIE
+845 KEENEKETESIE
-857 ERINS
+857 DRLNS
-862 LDMLISDFDV
+862 SDMLISDFDA

-905 KESLGGGQQ
+905 KESLGAGQQ
-914 TANLQDEDSEDSVL
+914 TADLQDEDSEDAVL
-928 NRESSTM
+928 NRELSPVY
-935 NLTKTLETSEKLPF
+935 LTKTLETSEKLTLPH
-949 PCLDDA
+949 LDDI
-955 DRKSEKPE
+955 DRKSEKLE
-963 KRESTE
+963 RTESTE
-969 SPLESSPSASTQS
+969 SPLESSPSASTHS

-988 SNENSTT
+988 NNENSTT
-995 TTRSPPPEGMTPNS
+995 TTRSPPPEEMAPNS
-1009 PQGYLKNVKQR
+1009 PQGYSKNVKQR

-1028 AKEERRN
+1028 AKEEKKN
-1035 EDRTAETIEGIPSGK
+1035 EDRTVETNEGTSSGK

-1066 KGKKQEKENLRG
+1066 KGKKHEKENLRG

-1123 SSSSLQVTQSGQDGC
+1123 SSSSSHFAQSGQDSC
-1138 EHSQEKNRSKSQT
+1138 EHGQEKNKSK
-1151 VFTLQ
+1151 
-1156 CLGSFVNMSRIVIDD
+1156 
-1171 TYHSKPS
+1171 
-1178 CELSGL
+1178 
-1184 VTEPNLSGRSHTLTF
+1184 
-1199 SSNEA
+1199 A

-1293 EKQKEKVQKKEK
+1293 EKQKEKFQKKER

-1313 KYRLAKEEN
+1313 VTTLE
-1322 SSQFSSLGA
+1322 SS
-1331 MQIERF
+1331 
-1337 CRKTPNYAGGTKNWS
+1337 C
-1352 FQLNFNLIT
+1352 
-1361 VAVSGNEPTGQEAEP
+1361 
-1376 FSARKHS
+1376 
-1383 TNR
+1383 

>member
-1 MVPPA
+1 MMKTEGKGERTLRSASPHRNAYKSDFHAIKCSFDGVNNPDNASNKTGLHQKLSTSSNGGGSDPHSRGRAATYGNRVHKIKNMFLQMGSSSSTTSCESSPPA
-6 ETKLISRATA
+6 ETKLISRAMA

-38 TATSPSSSPVDSL
+38 TNTSPSSGPVDSL

-110 RRGSASDC
+110 RHGSASDC
-118 SNVVDHFSFNT
+118 SSVADHFSFNT
-129 EASLPVALEKVEN
+129 EAR
-142 QSNEELKQQ
+142 
-151 HANSGSKSS
+151 
-160 FLNAGPIS
+160 PIS

-196 PLGGQ
+196 PLRGQ
-201 QTLNLSPVAEGCLE
+201 QSLNLSPIAEGRLE
-215 KGALPKVP
+215 KGAFPRVP
-223 EICRDEP
+223 GICRDEL
-230 SKALGKDRKEQL
+230 SKALGKDKREQL
-242 VLERK
+242 VLETSP
-247 LWNMGSVPAQE
+247 WNMGSVPGQE
-258 AQQTSDSVCSWV
+258 AQQTSDSVSSRI
-270 SPTEGTCRELVAQ
+270 SPTEGACTELAAQ
-283 DETSGHEKKG
+283 DETSGHEKED
-293 LEKDHVDQENQ
+293 LETDHADQENQ
-304 KLVCHVQEGK
+304 KVLSHVQEGK

-321 VVEEFTDGSKTSWEE
+321 VVEEFMDGSKTSWEE
-336 ERDGMS
+336 ESDGMS
-342 VRDGPVTQVQDVL
+342 VRDGPVTQVQDVV
-355 EQEEDTEEEEQAL
+355 EQEEDTEEEEQVL
-368 EKQSE
+368 GKQSE
-373 DFGDFGIENAAFDD
+373 DFSDFGIENAAFDD
-387 DRDTEPENQYP
+387 DKDTETENQDP
-398 EGKEILEGEEDYMY
+398 EGKEILEGEEEYMY

-423 EEEDPA
+423 EEEDPE
-429 PDRKVKFSTAPIK
+429 PDRKVKFSTAPI
-442 NSCGEQEAEKKV
+442 KV

-618 DDEEDTY
+618 EEEEDTY

-669 TIAEVNQLKDKLKVV
+669 TIAEVNQLKEKLKVV
-684 EEEKNEWKFNRAQ
+684 EAEKNEWKFNRAQ

-734 EQCDALEKK
+734 EQCDVLEKK

-754 QQKSPFPS
+754 Q
-762 PPKLIRMEVQKEIEF
+762 QKEIEF

-806 SELENKLKAYE
+806 SELENKLKTYE
-817 KKPYMFEGG
+817 KMPYVFEGG
-826 SLLEDGCPSPG
+826 SLLDDGCQSPG

-862 LDMLISDFDV
+862 LDMLVSDFDAC
-872 FVGDTP
+872 VGDTP

-914 TANLQDEDSEDSVL
+914 TANLQ
-928 NRESSTM
+928 
-935 NLTKTLETSEKLPF
+935 
-949 PCLDDA
+949 
-955 DRKSEKPE
+955 
-963 KRESTE
+963 
-969 SPLESSPSASTQS
+969 
-982 SPVHKP
+982 
-988 SNENSTT
+988 
-995 TTRSPPPEGMTPNS
+995 
-1009 PQGYLKNVKQR
+1009 
-1020 EAKGKGKE
+1020 
-1028 AKEERRN
+1028 
-1035 EDRTAETIEGIPSGK
+1035 
-1050 SKRRFPD
+1050 
-1057 FGGLRKSGG
+1057 
-1066 KGKKQEKENLRG
+1066 
-1078 SLDSRGSRELLDDSG
+1078 
-1093 NNLSASDSDS
+1093 
-1103 PVPTC
+1103 
-1108 MPFSWF
+1108 
-1114 GDSHKEPQI
+1114 
-1123 SSSSLQVTQSGQDGC
+1123 
-1138 EHSQEKNRSKSQT
+1138 
-1151 VFTLQ
+1151 
-1156 CLGSFVNMSRIVIDD
+1156 SRIVIDD

-1199 SSNEA
+1199 SSNEVSFKA

-1263 KLKALGVSSQNDRST
+1263 KLK
-1278 IKKKIKDIRKTQEKL
+1278 
-1293 EKQKEKVQKKEK
+1293 
-1305 EVRKTGRV
+1305 
-1313 KYRLAKEEN
+1313 
-1322 SSQFSSLGA
+1322 
-1331 MQIERF
+1331 
-1337 CRKTPNYAGGTKNWS
+1337 
-1352 FQLNFNLIT
+1352 
-1361 VAVSGNEPTGQEAEP
+1361 
-1376 FSARKHS
+1376 
-1383 TNR
+1383 

>member
-1 MVPPA
+1 MMKTEGKGERTLRSASPHRNAYKSDFHAIKCSFDGVNPDNASNKTGLHQKLSTSSNGGGSDPHSRGRAATYGNRVHKIKSMFLQMGSSSSTTSCESSPPA
-6 ETKLISRATA
+6 DTKLISRATA

-38 TATSPSSSPVDSL
+38 TSPSGGPVDSL
-51 SVSSAADKVIRS
+51 SMSSAADKVIRS

-110 RRGSASDC
+110 RHGSASDC

-129 EASLPVALEKVEN
+129 EPSVPVTQEKVEN
-142 QSNEELKQQ
+142 QSNEELKLQ

-187 KNDSSPNQD
+187 KNDSFPNQD
-196 PLGGQ
+196 PLRGQ
-201 QTLNLSPVAEGCLE
+201 QTLNSPSIAEGCLE

-230 SKALGKDRKEQL
+230 SKVLGKDKREQL
-242 VLERK
+242 VLERGP
-247 LWNMGSVPAQE
+247 WNMGSVPAQE
-258 AQQTSDSVCSWV
+258 TQQTSDSICSWV
-270 SPTEGTCRELVAQ
+270 SPTEGTCTELVAQ

-293 LEKDHVDQENQ
+293 LEKDHIGQENE
-304 KLVCHVQEGK
+304 KLICHVQEGK

-373 DFGDFGIENAAFDD
+373 DFSDFGIENAAFDD
-387 DRDTEPENQYP
+387 DRDAEPENQEP
-398 EGKEILEGEEDYMY
+398 EDKEILEEEEDYMY

-423 EEEDPA
+423 EEEDPV
-429 PDRKVKFSTAPIK
+429 PDRKVKFSTAPI
-442 NSCGEQEAEKKV
+442 KV

-536 GRIQVNDQIVEVD
+536 GRIYLFCRIQVNDQIVEVD

-618 DDEEDTY
+618 DEEEDTY

-669 TIAEVNQLKDKLKVV
+669 TIAEVNQLKEKLKVV
-684 EEEKNEWKFNRAQ
+684 EAEKNEWKFNRAQ

-743 YNKAKKLLKDY
+743 YSKAKKLLKDY
-754 QQKSPFPS
+754 QQK
-762 PPKLIRMEVQKEIEF
+762 EIEF
-777 MKKEEDHSKLLEER
+777 MKKEEDLSKLLEER

-817 KKPYMFEGG
+817 KMPYMFESG
-826 SLLEDGCPSPG
+826 SLLEDVCQSPG

-845 KEDNEKETKSIE
+845 KEGNEKETKSIE

-862 LDMLISDFDV
+862 LDMLISDFDA

-914 TANLQDEDSEDSVL
+914 TVNLQ
-928 NRESSTM
+928 
-935 NLTKTLETSEKLPF
+935 
-949 PCLDDA
+949 
-955 DRKSEKPE
+955 
-963 KRESTE
+963 
-969 SPLESSPSASTQS
+969 
-982 SPVHKP
+982 
-988 SNENSTT
+988 
-995 TTRSPPPEGMTPNS
+995 
-1009 PQGYLKNVKQR
+1009 
-1020 EAKGKGKE
+1020 
-1028 AKEERRN
+1028 
-1035 EDRTAETIEGIPSGK
+1035 
-1050 SKRRFPD
+1050 
-1057 FGGLRKSGG
+1057 
-1066 KGKKQEKENLRG
+1066 
-1078 SLDSRGSRELLDDSG
+1078 
-1093 NNLSASDSDS
+1093 
-1103 PVPTC
+1103 
-1108 MPFSWF
+1108 
-1114 GDSHKEPQI
+1114 
-1123 SSSSLQVTQSGQDGC
+1123 
-1138 EHSQEKNRSKSQT
+1138 
-1151 VFTLQ
+1151 
-1156 CLGSFVNMSRIVIDD
+1156 SRIVIDD

-1199 SSNEA
+1199 SSNEVSFKA

-1263 KLKALGVSSQNDRST
+1263 KLK
-1278 IKKKIKDIRKTQEKL
+1278 
-1293 EKQKEKVQKKEK
+1293 
-1305 EVRKTGRV
+1305 
-1313 KYRLAKEEN
+1313 
-1322 SSQFSSLGA
+1322 
-1331 MQIERF
+1331 
-1337 CRKTPNYAGGTKNWS
+1337 
-1352 FQLNFNLIT
+1352 
-1361 VAVSGNEPTGQEAEP
+1361 
-1376 FSARKHS
+1376 
-1383 TNR
+1383 

>member
-1 MVPPA
+1 MMKTEGKGERTLRSASPHRNAYKSDFHAIKCSFDGVNNPENTCNKTGLQQKLSTSSNAGGNEPHSRGRAATYGNRVHKIKNMFLQMGGSSSTPSCESSPPA
-6 ETKLISRATA
+6 ETKLVSRAPPA
-16 AEYGSSPGS
+16 DYGPSPGS

-38 TATSPSSSPVDSL
+38 TSTSPCSSPVDSL
-51 SVSSAADKVIRS
+51 SAPSTADKIIRS

-81 RKLFERNIKQRSSV
+81 RKLFERNIKQRSSG

-110 RRGSASDC
+110 RRGSASPDC

-129 EASLPVALEKVEN
+129 EVSLPVALERVET
-142 QSNEELKQQ
+142 QDNEELKQQ
-151 HANSGSKSS
+151 HPNSCPKSS

-174 LGDSDTEESKETS
+174 LGDSDTEESKEMS
-187 KNDSSPNQD
+187 KNDSTSNQD
-196 PLGGQ
+196 RVRGQ
-201 QTLNLSPVAEGCLE
+201 CSSDSSAAAERSSE
-215 KGALPKVP
+215 KTASTKVP
-223 EICRDEP
+223 GITRDEL
-230 SKALGKDRKEQL
+230 SKALEKDKREQPL
-242 VLERK
+242 LER
-247 LWNMGSVPAQE
+247 NVQDMSSVPGQE
-258 AQQTSDSVCSWV
+258 AKWRSDSILYQV
-270 SPTEGTCRELVAQ
+270 SPVEGTCTELVVQ
-283 DETSGHEKKG
+283 DETSGHEKQG
-293 LEKDHVDQENQ
+293 LENNHVDQGDQ
-304 KLVCHVQEGK
+304 PLKHQAQEGK
-314 RSDYALE
+314 RSDLE
-321 VVEEFTDGSKTSWEE
+321 AEE
-336 ERDGMS
+336 ELTECGETNQEEIRDGMS
-342 VRDGPVTQVQDVL
+342 VKEGAVTHIQDVQ
-355 EQEEDTEEEEQAL
+355 EQEGDTEEEEEEQVA
-368 EKQSE
+368 EKQRENFSA
-373 DFGDFGIENAAFDD
+373 FGIENEAFDD
-387 DRDTEPENQYP
+387 DRDTEPENQGP
-398 EGKEILEGEEDYMY
+398 DSKEILEGEEEYMY

-423 EEEDPA
+423 EEEDPE
-429 PDRKVKFSTAPIK
+429 PDRKVKFSTAPI
-442 NSCGEQEAEKKV
+442 KV

-495 EKGDRGLGIS
+495 EKGDSGLGIS

-527 TDGGAAQRD
+527 TDGGAAQKD

-580 PGAESEVARLI
+580 PGTQSEVARLI

-604 HYVHDDTEQDDDYD
+604 HYAHDDTEQDDDYD
-618 DDEEDTY
+618 DEDTF
-625 ESHLHGKSVEVFDLP
+625 ESRLHGKSVEVFDLP
-640 ENEDIGLLLDMDSA
+640 ENEDIGLPLDMDSA
-654 QSLLKFKE
+654 QFLLKFKE

-669 TIAEVNQLKDKLKVV
+669 TMAEVNQLKEKLKIV
-684 EEEKNEWKFNRAQ
+684 ETEKTEWESSRAQ
-697 LQQNLDESKEK
+697 LQQNIEENKEK

-714 YWLEAQN
+714 YWIEAQS
-721 LCKTVNERLKETQ
+721 LCKTVNEHLKETQ

-754 QQKSPFPS
+754 QQK
-762 PPKLIRMEVQKEIEF
+762 EIEF
-777 MKKEEDHSKLLEER
+777 MKKEEDHSRVLEER

-806 SELENKLKAYE
+806 SELENKLQIYE
-817 KKPYMFEGG
+817 QMPYMFGSS
-826 SLLEDGCPSPG
+826 SLLEDVCQNPG
-837 QSNEQSKI
+837 QLNEPSKMRE
-845 KEDNEKETKSIE
+845 KKETETVE
-857 ERINS
+857 ERLDS
-862 LDMLISDFDV
+862 TDMLISDFDA

-905 KESLGGGQQ
+905 KESLGAGQQ
-914 TANLQDEDSEDSVL
+914 TANQQDEDSEDTIH
-928 NRESSTM
+928 NRELSAVC
-935 NLTKTLETSEKLPF
+935 LTKTLEITEKLTLSQ
-949 PCLDDA
+949 LDDM
-955 DRKSEKPE
+955 DQKSEKPE
-963 KRESTE
+963 PAESAE

-988 SNENSTT
+988 NGENSTST
-995 TTRSPPPEGMTPNS
+995 THSPPSEEMVPNS
-1009 PQGYLKNVKQR
+1009 PQGYPKNVKQR

-1028 AKEERRN
+1028 AKAEDKKN
-1035 EDRTAETIEGIPSGK
+1035 EDKIVETNEGTSSGK

-1114 GDSHKEPQI
+1114 GDSHKEPQV
-1123 SSSSLQVTQSGQDGC
+1123 SSSSLHFTQSGQDSLFEQG
-1138 EHSQEKNRSKSQT
+1138 QEKNKSK
-1151 VFTLQ
+1151 
-1156 CLGSFVNMSRIVIDD
+1156 
-1171 TYHSKPS
+1171 
-1178 CELSGL
+1178 
-1184 VTEPNLSGRSHTLTF
+1184 
-1199 SSNEA
+1199 A
-1204 LDDEFTTT
+1204 LDDEFATT

-1254 QQLMQLDSE
+1254 QQLMQLDSD

-1278 IKKKIKDIRKTQEKL
+1278 IKKKIKDIKKTQEKL
-1293 EKQKEKVQKKEK
+1293 EKQKEKVQKKER
-1305 EVRKTGRV
+1305 EVRKSGRV
-1313 KYRLAKEEN
+1313 VATLE
-1322 SSQFSSLGA
+1322 SS
-1331 MQIERF
+1331 
-1337 CRKTPNYAGGTKNWS
+1337 C
-1352 FQLNFNLIT
+1352 
-1361 VAVSGNEPTGQEAEP
+1361 
-1376 FSARKHS
+1376 
-1383 TNR
+1383 

>member
-1 MVPPA
+1 MMKTESKGERTLRSASPHRNAYKSDFHAIKCSFDGVNNPENTSNKTGLHQKLSTSSNGGGNDPHSRGRAATYGNRVHKIKNMFLQMGGSSSTPSCESSPPA

-16 AEYGSSPGS
+16 AEYGPSPGS
-25 PSFLIVQKNNLLN
+25 PSFLVVQKNNLLN
-38 TATSPSSSPVDSL
+38 ASTSPCGSPVDSL
-51 SVSSAADKVIRS
+51 SVPSAADKVIRS
-63 SDEAD
+63 NDEAD

-110 RRGSASDC
+110 RRSSASDC
-118 SNVVDHFSFNT
+118 SNVVDHFNFNT

-142 QSNEELKQQ
+142 QGNEELKQQ
-151 HANSGSKSS
+151 HPNSGSKSS

-174 LGDSDTEESKETS
+174 LGDSDTEESKEIS
-187 KNDSSPNQD
+187 KNNSPLNQD
-196 PLGGQ
+196 PLRGHHSSDSSA
-201 QTLNLSPVAEGCLE
+201 LAEGCPE
-215 KGALPKVP
+215 KAVPTKLPVILGAELS
-223 EICRDEP
+223 EAI
-230 SKALGKDRKEQL
+230 GKDKREQL
-242 VLERK
+242 VLERS
-247 LWNMGSVPAQE
+247 LWDMGSTPGQE
-258 AQQTSDSVCSWV
+258 AQRRSDSVLSWV
-270 SPTEGTCRELVAQ
+270 SPMEGTCAELVAQ
-283 DETSGHEKKG
+283 DETSGHEKEG
-293 LEKDHVDQENQ
+293 LEKDCVVQEDQ
-304 KLVCHVQEGK
+304 LLRCRVQEGK
-314 RSDYALE
+314 RSDYSLE
-321 VVEEFTDGSKTSWEE
+321 VVEEFTEGSETNGEE
-336 ERDGMS
+336 GRDGMS
-342 VRDGPVTQVQDVL
+342 VRDGPVTRVRDVL
-355 EQEEDTEEEEQAL
+355 EQEGDTEEEEQVV

-373 DFGDFGIENAAFDD
+373 NFSAFGIENAAFDD
-387 DRDTEPENQYP
+387 DRDTEPENQGP
-398 EGKEILEGEEDYMY
+398 AGKEILEGEEEEEYMY

-423 EEEDPA
+423 EEEDPE
-429 PDRKVKFSTAPIK
+429 PDRKVKFSTAPI
-442 NSCGEQEAEKKV
+442 KV

-495 EKGDRGLGIS
+495 EKGDSGLGIS

-580 PGAESEVARLI
+580 PGTQSEVARLI

-618 DDEEDTY
+618 DDDDTY

-640 ENEDIGLLLDMDSA
+640 ENEDIGLPLDMDSA

-669 TIAEVNQLKDKLKVV
+669 TIAEVNQLKEKLKIV
-684 EEEKNEWKFNRAQ
+684 EAEKNEWKLSRAQ

-714 YWLEAQN
+714 YWLEAQS
-721 LCKTVNERLKETQ
+721 LCKTVNEHLKETQ

-754 QQKSPFPS
+754 QQK
-762 PPKLIRMEVQKEIEF
+762 EIEF
-777 MKKEEDHSKLLEER
+777 MKKEEDHSRLLEER

-806 SELENKLKAYE
+806 SELESKLEVYE
-817 KKPYMFEGG
+817 RMPYMFGG
-826 SLLEDGCPSPG
+826 GNLLEDGCQSPG
-837 QSNEQSKI
+837 QYNEQSKI
-845 KEDNEKETKSIE
+845 REENEKETESIE
-857 ERINS
+857 ERLNS
-862 LDMLISDFDV
+862 SDMLISDFDA

-905 KESLGGGQQ
+905 KESLGAGQQ
-914 TANLQDEDSEDSVL
+914 TANLQDENSEDTVL
-928 NRESSTM
+928 SRELSTVY
-935 NLTKTLETSEKLPF
+935 LTKTVETSEKLTLL
-949 PCLDDA
+949 CLDDI
-955 DRKSEKPE
+955 DQKSEKPE
-963 KRESTE
+963 QTESTE
-969 SPLESSPSASTQS
+969 SPLESSPSASTHS

-988 SNENSTT
+988 NNENSTT
-995 TTRSPPPEGMTPNS
+995 TTRSPPPEEMAPNS
-1009 PQGYLKNVKQR
+1009 PQGYPKNVKQR

-1028 AKEERRN
+1028 AKAEEKKN
-1035 EDRTAETIEGIPSGK
+1035 EDRTVETNEGTSSGK

-1114 GDSHKEPQI
+1114 GDSHKEPHV
-1123 SSSSLQVTQSGQDGC
+1123 SSSSLHVTQSGQDSC
-1138 EHSQEKNRSKSQT
+1138 EHGQEKNRSK
-1151 VFTLQ
+1151 
-1156 CLGSFVNMSRIVIDD
+1156 SRIVIDD

-1243 ITEFTAMNVDG
+1243 ITEFTAMNIDG

-1293 EKQKEKVQKKEK
+1293 EKQKEKVQKKER

-1313 KYRLAKEEN
+1313 VATLE
-1322 SSQFSSLGA
+1322 SS
-1331 MQIERF
+1331 
-1337 CRKTPNYAGGTKNWS
+1337 C
-1352 FQLNFNLIT
+1352 
-1361 VAVSGNEPTGQEAEP
+1361 
-1376 FSARKHS
+1376 
-1383 TNR
+1383 

>member
-1 MVPPA
+1 MMKTEGKGERTLRSASPHRNAYKSDFHAIKCSFDGVNNPDNASSKTGLHQKLSTSSNGGGSDPHSRGRAATYGNRVHKIKNMFLQMGSSCESNPPA
-6 ETKLISRATA
+6 DTKLISRATA
-16 AEYGSSPGS
+16 AEYGSSPAS

-38 TATSPSSSPVDSL
+38 TSTSPSGSPVDSM
-51 SVSSAADKVIRS
+51 SMSSSADKVIRS
-63 SDEAD
+63 NDEAD

-110 RRGSASDC
+110 RHGSASDC
-118 SNVVDHFSFNT
+118 SNVVDHFSFNA
-129 EASLPVALEKVEN
+129 EASPPVALEKAEN

-151 HANSGSKSS
+151 HTNSGSKSS
-160 FLNAGPIS
+160 LLNAGPIS

-174 LGDSDTEESKETS
+174 LGDSDTEESKETF

-196 PLGGQ
+196 PLRGQ
-201 QTLNLSPVAEGCLE
+201 QTLNSSAVAEGCLE
-215 KGALPKVP
+215 KGAFPKVP
-223 EICRDEP
+223 EICRGEL
-230 SKALGKDRKEQL
+230 SKAVGKDKREQL
-242 VLERK
+242 VLERSP
-247 LWNMGSVPAQE
+247 WNMGSMPAQE
-258 AQQTSDSVCSWV
+258 AQQISDNVYSWV
-270 SPTEGTCRELVAQ
+270 SPTEVTCTELVAQ

-293 LEKDHVDQENQ
+293 LETYHVDEENQ
-304 KLVCHVQEGK
+304 KLACDVQEGK

-321 VVEEFTDGSKTSWEE
+321 VVEEFMDGSKTSWEE
-336 ERDGMS
+336 GGDGMS
-342 VRDGPVTQVQDVL
+342 VRDDPAPQVQDVL
-355 EQEEDTEEEEQAL
+355 EQEEGTEEEEQVL

-373 DFGDFGIENAAFDD
+373 DFSDFGIENAAFDD
-387 DRDTEPENQYP
+387 DRDTEP

-423 EEEDPA
+423 EEEDPV
-429 PDRKVKFSTAPIK
+429 PDRKVKFSTAPI
-442 NSCGEQEAEKKV
+442 KV

-604 HYVHDDTEQDDDYD
+604 HYAHDDTEQDDDYD
-618 DDEEDTY
+618 DEEEDTY

-654 QSLLKFKE
+654 ESLLKFKE

-669 TIAEVNQLKDKLKVV
+669 TIAEVNQLKEKLKVV
-684 EEEKNEWKFNRAQ
+684 EAEKNEWKFNRAQ

-754 QQKSPFPS
+754 QQK
-762 PPKLIRMEVQKEIEF
+762 EIEF

-817 KKPYMFEGG
+817 KMPYVFEGG
-826 SLLEDGCPSPG
+826 SLLEDGCQSPD

-845 KEDNEKETKSIE
+845 REDNEKETKSIG

-862 LDMLISDFDV
+862 LDMLVSDFDA

-905 KESLGGGQQ
+905 KESLGGAQQ
-914 TANLQDEDSEDSVL
+914 TANLQDEDSEDHIL

-935 NLTKTLETSEKLPF
+935 YLTKTLETGEKLPL
-949 PCLDDA
+949 PCLDDP

-969 SPLESSPSASTQS
+969 SPLESSPSASTHS

-988 SNENSTT
+988 NNENSTT
-995 TTRSPPPEGMTPNS
+995 TTRSPPPEGMAPNS

-1028 AKEERRN
+1028 GKEERKN
-1035 EDRTAETIEGIPSGK
+1035 EDRTAETNEGIPPGK

-1103 PVPTC
+1103 PAPTC

-1114 GDSHKEPQI
+1114 GDSHKEPQV

-1138 EHSQEKNRSKSQT
+1138 EHGQDKNRSK
-1151 VFTLQ
+1151 
-1156 CLGSFVNMSRIVIDD
+1156 
-1171 TYHSKPS
+1171 
-1178 CELSGL
+1178 
-1184 VTEPNLSGRSHTLTF
+1184 
-1199 SSNEA
+1199 A

-1263 KLKALGVSSQNDRST
+1263 KLKALGVTSQNDRST

-1313 KYRLAKEEN
+1313 VATLE
-1322 SSQFSSLGA
+1322 SS
-1331 MQIERF
+1331 
-1337 CRKTPNYAGGTKNWS
+1337 C
-1352 FQLNFNLIT
+1352 
-1361 VAVSGNEPTGQEAEP
+1361 
-1376 FSARKHS
+1376 
-1383 TNR
+1383 

>member
-1 MVPPA
+1 MMKTEGKGERTLRSASPHRNAYKSDFHAIKCSFDGVNSPENTSNKTGLQQKLSTSSNGGGNDPHSRGRAATYGNRVHKIKSMFLQMGGSTSTPSCESSPPA

-16 AEYGSSPGS
+16 AEHGPSPGS
-25 PSFLIVQKNNLLN
+25 TSFLIIQKNNLLN
-38 TATSPSSSPVDSL
+38 TSTSPSSSPVDSS
-51 SVSSAADKVIRS
+51 SVPSTADKIVRS
-63 SDEAD
+63 NDEAD

-110 RRGSASDC
+110 RHGSASDC
-118 SNVVDHFSFNT
+118 SSVVDHFSFNT
-129 EASLPVALEKVEN
+129 EVSPPVGLDKVEN
-142 QSNEELKQQ
+142 QGSELKQQ
-151 HANSGSKSS
+151 HPNNGSKTS

-174 LGDSDTEESKETS
+174 LGDSDTEESKEIS
-187 KNDSSPNQD
+187 KSDSPNQG
-196 PLGGQ
+196 PLRGHCSLDSSIAVEGSLEKTTSTKVPVIGRDGLSDVFEKDKREEAVLGRSLKDTSSIPSQ
-201 QTLNLSPVAEGCLE
+201 EAKWRTETVLSPISPVEE
-215 KGALPKVP
+215 T
-223 EICRDEP
+223 
-230 SKALGKDRKEQL
+230 
-242 VLERK
+242 
-247 LWNMGSVPAQE
+247 SV
-258 AQQTSDSVCSWV
+258 
-270 SPTEGTCRELVAQ
+270 ELAVQ
-283 DETSGHEKKG
+283 DETSGHEKEG
-293 LEKDHVDQENQ
+293 LEKGHVVCEDQALKYQ
-304 KLVCHVQEGK
+304 IQEGK
-314 RSDYALE
+314 SYSLE
-321 VVEEFTDGSKTSWEE
+321 VVEEFTERNGTNQEE
-336 ERDGMS
+336 VRDGMS
-342 VRDGPVTQVQDVL
+342 VNDGPVQDVL
-355 EQEEDTEEEEQAL
+355 QQERDTEEEEQVV
-368 EKQSE
+368 EKQSYN
-373 DFGDFGIENAAFDD
+373 FCAFGIENAAFDD
-387 DRDTEPENQYP
+387 YRDAESENQEPEDN
-398 EGKEILEGEEDYMY
+398 EILEEEAEYMY

-423 EEEDPA
+423 EEEDPE
-429 PDRKVKFSTAPIK
+429 PDRKVKFSTAPI
-442 NSCGEQEAEKKV
+442 KV

-495 EKGDRGLGIS
+495 EKGDSGLGIS

-580 PGAESEVARLI
+580 PGTQSEVARLI

-604 HYVHDDTEQDDDYD
+604 HYVHDDTEQDDEYD
-618 DDEEDTY
+618 DDDDTY
-625 ESHLHGKSVEVFDLP
+625 ESHLHEKSVEVFDLP
-640 ENEDIGLLLDMDSA
+640 ENEDISLPLDMDSA

-669 TIAEVNQLKDKLKVV
+669 TVAEVNQLKEKLEVV
-684 EEEKNEWKFNRAQ
+684 EAEKNEWKLNRAQ
-697 LQQNLDESKEK
+697 LQQNLEESKEK

-714 YWLEAQN
+714 YWLEAQS
-721 LCKTVNERLKETQ
+721 LCKTVNEHLKETQ

-743 YNKAKKLLKDY
+743 YSKAKKLLKDY
-754 QQKSPFPS
+754 Q
-762 PPKLIRMEVQKEIEF
+762 QKEIEF
-777 MKKEEDHSKLLEER
+777 MKKEEDHSRILEER

-797 QLKIYQEKI
+797 QLKMYQEKI
-806 SELENKLKAYE
+806 SELESKLTVYE
-817 KKPYMFEGG
+817 KMPYMFG
-826 SLLEDGCPSPG
+826 SGTLLEDSCQNPS
-837 QSNEQSKI
+837 QQNEQSKMR
-845 KEDNEKETKSIE
+845 EESEKETESVE
-857 ERINS
+857 ERLNS
-862 LDMLISDFDV
+862 SEMLISDFDA

-905 KESLGGGQQ
+905 KESLGAGQQ
-914 TANLQDEDSEDSVL
+914 TVNLQDEDSEDTVF
-928 NRESSTM
+928 NREVSIAH
-935 NLTKTLETSEKLPF
+935 LTKTLEISEKLTLPH
-949 PCLDDA
+949 LDDIE
-955 DRKSEKPE
+955 RKSEKPE
-963 KRESTE
+963 QTQSTE
-969 SPLESSPSASTQS
+969 SPLESSPSASTHS

-988 SNENSTT
+988 NSENSTT
-995 TTRSPPPEGMTPNS
+995 TTHSPPPEEMALNS
-1009 PQGYLKNVKQR
+1009 PQGYTKNIKQR
-1020 EAKGKGKE
+1020 EVKGKGKE
-1028 AKEERRN
+1028 AKEEKKN
-1035 EDRTAETIEGIPSGK
+1035 EDKTVETNEGASSGK

-1066 KGKKQEKENLRG
+1066 KGKKQEKESVRG

-1114 GDSHKEPQI
+1114 GDSHKEPQV
-1123 SSSSLQVTQSGQDGC
+1123 SSSSLHFTQSGQDSC
-1138 EHSQEKNRSKSQT
+1138 EHGQDKNRSK
-1151 VFTLQ
+1151 
-1156 CLGSFVNMSRIVIDD
+1156 
-1171 TYHSKPS
+1171 
-1178 CELSGL
+1178 
-1184 VTEPNLSGRSHTLTF
+1184 
-1199 SSNEA
+1199 A

-1243 ITEFTAMNVDG
+1243 ISEFTAMNIDG
-1254 QQLMQLDSE
+1254 QQLMQLDSD

-1293 EKQKEKVQKKEK
+1293 EKQKEKVQKKER
-1305 EVRKTGRV
+1305 EVRKTARV
-1313 KYRLAKEEN
+1313 VTTLE
-1322 SSQFSSLGA
+1322 SS
-1331 MQIERF
+1331 
-1337 CRKTPNYAGGTKNWS
+1337 C
-1352 FQLNFNLIT
+1352 
-1361 VAVSGNEPTGQEAEP
+1361 
-1376 FSARKHS
+1376 
-1383 TNR
+1383 

>member
-1 MVPPA
+1 MMKTEGKGERTLRSASPHRNAYKSDFHAIKCSFDGVNNPDNASNKTGLHQKLSTSSNGGGSDPHSRGRAATYGNRVHKIKNMFLQMGSSCESNPPA

-38 TATSPSSSPVDSL
+38 TSTSPSGSPVDSL
-51 SVSSAADKVIRS
+51 SVSSVADKVIRS
-63 SDEAD
+63 NDEAD

-110 RRGSASDC
+110 RHGSASDC

-129 EASLPVALEKVEN
+129 EASPPVALEKAEN

-151 HANSGSKSS
+151 HTNSGSKSS
-160 FLNAGPIS
+160 LLNAGPIS

-187 KNDSSPNQD
+187 KNDSSPSQD
-196 PLGGQ
+196 PLRGQ
-201 QTLNLSPVAEGCLE
+201 QTLNSSAIAEGCLE
-215 KGALPKVP
+215 KGAFLKVP
-223 EICRDEP
+223 EICGDEP
-230 SKALGKDRKEQL
+230 SKALGKDKREQL
-242 VLERK
+242 VLERSP
-247 LWNMGSVPAQE
+247 WNMGSMPAQ
-258 AQQTSDSVCSWV
+258 QISDSVCSWV
-270 SPTEGTCRELVAQ
+270 SPTEVTCTELVAQ
-283 DETSGHEKKG
+283 DETSGHEKKC
-293 LEKDHVDQENQ
+293 LEKDHVDEENQ
-304 KLVCHVQEGK
+304 KLVCDVQEGK

-321 VVEEFTDGSKTSWEE
+321 VVEEFMDGSKTSWEE
-336 ERDGMS
+336 EGDGMS
-342 VRDGPVTQVQDVL
+342 VRDGPVPQVQDVL
-355 EQEEDTEEEEQAL
+355 EQEERTEEEEQVL

-373 DFGDFGIENAAFDD
+373 DFSDFGIENAAFDD
-387 DRDTEPENQYP
+387 DRDTEPENQEP

-429 PDRKVKFSTAPIK
+429 PDRKVKFSTAPI
-442 NSCGEQEAEKKV
+442 KV

-604 HYVHDDTEQDDDYD
+604 HYAHDDTEQDDDYD
-618 DDEEDTY
+618 DEEEDTY

-654 QSLLKFKE
+654 ESLLKFKE

-669 TIAEVNQLKDKLKVV
+669 TIAEVNQLKEKLKVV
-684 EEEKNEWKFNRAQ
+684 EAEKNEWKFNRAQ

-754 QQKSPFPS
+754 QQK
-762 PPKLIRMEVQKEIEF
+762 EIEF

-791 DQKYAE
+791 DQKHAE

-806 SELENKLKAYE
+806 SELENKLIAYE
-817 KKPYMFEGG
+817 KMPYVFEGG
-826 SLLEDGCPSPG
+826 SLLEDGCQSPD

-845 KEDNEKETKSIE
+845 KENNEKETKSIE
-857 ERINS
+857 ERISS
-862 LDMLISDFDV
+862 LDMLVSDFDA

-905 KESLGGGQQ
+905 KESLGGAQQ
-914 TANLQDEDSEDSVL
+914 TANLQDEDSEDHVL
-928 NRESSTM
+928 NRESSSM
-935 NLTKTLETSEKLPF
+935 YLTKSLETSEKLPL

-969 SPLESSPSASTQS
+969 SPLESSPSASTHS

-988 SNENSTT
+988 NNENSTT

-1028 AKEERRN
+1028 AKEERKN
-1035 EDRTAETIEGIPSGK
+1035 EDRTAETNEGIPPGK

-1103 PVPTC
+1103 PAPTC

-1114 GDSHKEPQI
+1114 GDSHKEPQV
-1123 SSSSLQVTQSGQDGC
+1123 SSSGLQVTQSGQDGC
-1138 EHSQEKNRSKSQT
+1138 EHGQDKNRSK
-1151 VFTLQ
+1151 
-1156 CLGSFVNMSRIVIDD
+1156 
-1171 TYHSKPS
+1171 
-1178 CELSGL
+1178 
-1184 VTEPNLSGRSHTLTF
+1184 
-1199 SSNEA
+1199 A

-1263 KLKALGVSSQNDRST
+1263 KLKALGVTSQNDRST

-1313 KYRLAKEEN
+1313 VATLE
-1322 SSQFSSLGA
+1322 SS
-1331 MQIERF
+1331 
-1337 CRKTPNYAGGTKNWS
+1337 C
-1352 FQLNFNLIT
+1352 
-1361 VAVSGNEPTGQEAEP
+1361 
-1376 FSARKHS
+1376 
-1383 TNR
+1383 

>member
-1 MVPPA
+1 MMKTEGKGERTLRSASPHRNAYKSDFHAIKCSFDGVNNPDNASNKTGLHQKLSTSSNGGGSDPQSRGRAATYGNRVHKIKNMFLQMGSSSSTTSCESSPPA
-6 ETKLISRATA
+6 ETKLINRAAA
-16 AEYGSSPGS
+16 AEYGSSPGNS
-25 PSFLIVQKNNLLN
+25 SFLIVQKNNLLN
-38 TATSPSSSPVDSL
+38 TTTSPSGGPVDSL

-95 DRYSPSKCER
+95 DRYSPNKCER

-110 RRGSASDC
+110 RHGSASDC
-118 SNVVDHFSFNT
+118 SNVVDHFSFNM
-129 EASLPVALEKVEN
+129 EASPPVAPEKVEN

-151 HANSGSKSS
+151 HANSGSRSS

-196 PLGGQ
+196 PLRGQ
-201 QTLNLSPVAEGCLE
+201 QSLNSSAVAEGCLE
-215 KGALPKVP
+215 KDVFPEVP
-223 EICRDEP
+223 EVCRDEL
-230 SKALGKDRKEQL
+230 SKALGKDKREQL
-242 VLERK
+242 VLERSP
-247 LWNMGSVPAQE
+247 WSMGSVPAQE
-258 AQQTSDSVCSWV
+258 DQQASDSVCSWV
-270 SPTEGTCRELVAQ
+270 SPTEGTCTELVAQ
-283 DETSGHEKKG
+283 DETSGHEKEG
-293 LEKDHVDQENQ
+293 LEKDHVDEENQ
-304 KLVCHVQEGK
+304 KLTCHVQEGK

-321 VVEEFTDGSKTSWEE
+321 VVEEFTDGSKTNWEE

-342 VRDGPVTQVQDVL
+342 VRDGPVTQLQGVL
-355 EQEEDTEEEEQAL
+355 EQEEETEEEEQAL

-373 DFGDFGIENAAFDD
+373 DFSDFGIENAAFDD
-387 DRDTEPENQYP
+387 DRDTEPENQEP
-398 EGKEILEGEEDYMY
+398 DGKEIVEGEEDYMY

-423 EEEDPA
+423 EEEDPE
-429 PDRKVKFSTAPIK
+429 PDRKVKFSTAPI
-442 NSCGEQEAEKKV
+442 KV

-536 GRIQVNDQIVEVD
+536 GRIYLFCRIQVNDQIVEVD

-618 DDEEDTY
+618 DEEDDTY

-669 TIAEVNQLKDKLKVV
+669 TIAEVNQLKEKLKVA
-684 EEEKNEWKFNRAQ
+684 EAEKNEWKFNRAQ

-743 YNKAKKLLKDY
+743 YSKAKKLLKDY
-754 QQKSPFPS
+754 QQK
-762 PPKLIRMEVQKEIEF
+762 EIEF
-777 MKKEEDHSKLLEER
+777 MKKEEEHSKLLEER

-817 KKPYMFEGG
+817 KKPYLFEGG
-826 SLLEDGCPSPG
+826 SLLEDVCQGPG

-845 KEDNEKETKSIE
+845 KEDNEKDTKSIE

-862 LDMLISDFDV
+862 LDMLISDFDA

-905 KESLGGGQQ
+905 KESLGGGPQ
-914 TANLQDEDSEDSVL
+914 TSNLQVL
-928 NRESSTM
+928 
-935 NLTKTLETSEKLPF
+935 TL
-949 PCLDDA
+949 
-955 DRKSEKPE
+955 
-963 KRESTE
+963 
-969 SPLESSPSASTQS
+969 
-982 SPVHKP
+982 
-988 SNENSTT
+988 
-995 TTRSPPPEGMTPNS
+995 
-1009 PQGYLKNVKQR
+1009 
-1020 EAKGKGKE
+1020 
-1028 AKEERRN
+1028 
-1035 EDRTAETIEGIPSGK
+1035 
-1050 SKRRFPD
+1050 
-1057 FGGLRKSGG
+1057 
-1066 KGKKQEKENLRG
+1066 
-1078 SLDSRGSRELLDDSG
+1078 
-1093 NNLSASDSDS
+1093 
-1103 PVPTC
+1103 
-1108 MPFSWF
+1108 
-1114 GDSHKEPQI
+1114 
-1123 SSSSLQVTQSGQDGC
+1123 
-1138 EHSQEKNRSKSQT
+1138 
-1151 VFTLQ
+1151 
-1156 CLGSFVNMSRIVIDD
+1156 SRIVIDD
-1171 TYHSKPS
+1171 TYDSKPS

-1199 SSNEA
+1199 SSNEVSFKA

-1263 KLKALGVSSQNDRST
+1263 KLK
-1278 IKKKIKDIRKTQEKL
+1278 
-1293 EKQKEKVQKKEK
+1293 
-1305 EVRKTGRV
+1305 
-1313 KYRLAKEEN
+1313 
-1322 SSQFSSLGA
+1322 
-1331 MQIERF
+1331 
-1337 CRKTPNYAGGTKNWS
+1337 
-1352 FQLNFNLIT
+1352 
-1361 VAVSGNEPTGQEAEP
+1361 
-1376 FSARKHS
+1376 
-1383 TNR
+1383 

>member
-1 MVPPA
+1 MMKTEGKGERTLRSASPHRNAYKSDFHAIKCSFDGVNNPDNASNKTGLHQKLSTSSNGGGSDPHSRGRAATYGNRVHKIKNMFLQMGSSCESNPPA

-38 TATSPSSSPVDSL
+38 TSTSPSGSPVDSL

-63 SDEAD
+63 NDEAD

-110 RRGSASDC
+110 RHGSASDC

-129 EASLPVALEKVEN
+129 EAR
-142 QSNEELKQQ
+142 
-151 HANSGSKSS
+151 
-160 FLNAGPIS
+160 PIS

-187 KNDSSPNQD
+187 RNDSSPSQD
-196 PLGGQ
+196 PLRGQ
-201 QTLNLSPVAEGCLE
+201 QTLNSSAVAEGCLE
-215 KGALPKVP
+215 KGAFPKVP
-223 EICRDEP
+223 EICRDEL
-230 SKALGKDRKEQL
+230 SKALGKDKREQL
-242 VLERK
+242 VLERSP
-247 LWNMGSVPAQE
+247 WNMGSMPAQ
-258 AQQTSDSVCSWV
+258 QIPDSVCSWV
-270 SPTEGTCRELVAQ
+270 SPTEVTCTELVAQ

-293 LEKDHVDQENQ
+293 LEKDHVNEENQ
-304 KLVCHVQEGK
+304 KLVCDVQEGK

-321 VVEEFTDGSKTSWEE
+321 VVEELMDGSKTSWEE
-336 ERDGMS
+336 EGDGMS
-342 VRDGPVTQVQDVL
+342 VRDGPVPQVLHVL
-355 EQEEDTEEEEQAL
+355 EQEEGTEEEEQAL
-368 EKQSE
+368 KKQSE
-373 DFGDFGIENAAFDD
+373 DFSDFGIENAAFDD
-387 DRDTEPENQYP
+387 DRDTEPENQEP
-398 EGKEILEGEEDYMY
+398 EGKEILEGVEDYMY

-423 EEEDPA
+423 EEEDPV
-429 PDRKVKFSTAPIK
+429 PDRKVKFSTAPI
-442 NSCGEQEAEKKV
+442 KV

-604 HYVHDDTEQDDDYD
+604 HYAHDDTEQDDDYD
-618 DDEEDTY
+618 DEEEEDTY

-654 QSLLKFKE
+654 ESLLKFKE

-669 TIAEVNQLKDKLKVV
+669 TIAEVNQLKEKLKVV
-684 EEEKNEWKFNRAQ
+684 EAEKNEWKFNRAQ

-754 QQKSPFPS
+754 QQK
-762 PPKLIRMEVQKEIEF
+762 EIEF

-817 KKPYMFEGG
+817 KMPYVFEGG
-826 SLLEDGCPSPG
+826 SLLEDGCQSPD
-837 QSNEQSKI
+837 QSNEQSKT

-862 LDMLISDFDV
+862 LDMLVSDFDA

-914 TANLQDEDSEDSVL
+914 TANLQ
-928 NRESSTM
+928 
-935 NLTKTLETSEKLPF
+935 
-949 PCLDDA
+949 
-955 DRKSEKPE
+955 
-963 KRESTE
+963 
-969 SPLESSPSASTQS
+969 
-982 SPVHKP
+982 
-988 SNENSTT
+988 
-995 TTRSPPPEGMTPNS
+995 
-1009 PQGYLKNVKQR
+1009 
-1020 EAKGKGKE
+1020 
-1028 AKEERRN
+1028 
-1035 EDRTAETIEGIPSGK
+1035 
-1050 SKRRFPD
+1050 
-1057 FGGLRKSGG
+1057 
-1066 KGKKQEKENLRG
+1066 
-1078 SLDSRGSRELLDDSG
+1078 
-1093 NNLSASDSDS
+1093 
-1103 PVPTC
+1103 
-1108 MPFSWF
+1108 
-1114 GDSHKEPQI
+1114 
-1123 SSSSLQVTQSGQDGC
+1123 
-1138 EHSQEKNRSKSQT
+1138 
-1151 VFTLQ
+1151 
-1156 CLGSFVNMSRIVIDD
+1156 SRIVIDD

-1199 SSNEA
+1199 SSNEVSFKA

-1263 KLKALGVSSQNDRST
+1263 KLK
-1278 IKKKIKDIRKTQEKL
+1278 
-1293 EKQKEKVQKKEK
+1293 
-1305 EVRKTGRV
+1305 
-1313 KYRLAKEEN
+1313 
-1322 SSQFSSLGA
+1322 
-1331 MQIERF
+1331 
-1337 CRKTPNYAGGTKNWS
+1337 
-1352 FQLNFNLIT
+1352 
-1361 VAVSGNEPTGQEAEP
+1361 
-1376 FSARKHS
+1376 
-1383 TNR
+1383 

>member
-1 MVPPA
+1 MMKTEGKGERTLRSASPHRNAYKSDFHAIKCSFDGVNNSDNPSNKTSLHQKLSTSSNGGGSDPHSRGRAATYGNRVHKIKNMFLQMGSSSSTTSCECSPPA

-38 TATSPSSSPVDSL
+38 TTTSPSGGPVDSL
-51 SVSSAADKVIRS
+51 SMSSAADKVIRS

-110 RRGSASDC
+110 RHGSASDC

-129 EASLPVALEKVEN
+129 EAR
-142 QSNEELKQQ
+142 
-151 HANSGSKSS
+151 
-160 FLNAGPIS
+160 PIS

-196 PLGGQ
+196 PLRGQ
-201 QTLNLSPVAEGCLE
+201 QSLNSSAVAEGCLE
-215 KGALPKVP
+215 KGAFSKVP
-223 EICRDEP
+223 GICRDEL
-230 SKALGKDRKEQL
+230 SKALWKDKREQL
-242 VLERK
+242 VHETS
-247 LWNMGSVPAQE
+247 LWNMGSVPGQE
-258 AQQTSDSVCSWV
+258 AQQTPDSVSSRF
-270 SPTEGTCRELVAQ
+270 SPTEGVCTELAAQ
-283 DETSGHEKKG
+283 DETSGHEKEG
-293 LEKDHVDQENQ
+293 LEKDHADQENQ
-304 KLVCHVQEGK
+304 KLICHVQEGK

-321 VVEEFTDGSKTSWEE
+321 VVEEFTDGSKTNWEE

-355 EQEEDTEEEEQAL
+355 EQEEDTKEEQAL

-373 DFGDFGIENAAFDD
+373 AFSDFGIENAAFDD
-387 DRDTEPENQYP
+387 DRDTQPENQNP
-398 EGKEILEGEEDYMY
+398 EGKEILEGEEEYMY

-423 EEEDPA
+423 EEEDPE
-429 PDRKVKFSTAPIK
+429 PDRKVKFSTAPI
-442 NSCGEQEAEKKV
+442 KV

-618 DDEEDTY
+618 EEEEDTY

-669 TIAEVNQLKDKLKVV
+669 TIAEVNQLKEKLKVV
-684 EEEKNEWKFNRAQ
+684 EAEKNEWKFNRAQ

-754 QQKSPFPS
+754 QQK
-762 PPKLIRMEVQKEIEF
+762 ETEF

-817 KKPYMFEGG
+817 KMPYVLEGG
-826 SLLEDGCPSPG
+826 SLLEDGCQSPG
-837 QSNEQSKI
+837 KSNEQSKI

-862 LDMLISDFDV
+862 LDMLVSDFDAC
-872 FVGDTP
+872 VGDTP

-914 TANLQDEDSEDSVL
+914 TANLQ
-928 NRESSTM
+928 
-935 NLTKTLETSEKLPF
+935 
-949 PCLDDA
+949 
-955 DRKSEKPE
+955 
-963 KRESTE
+963 
-969 SPLESSPSASTQS
+969 
-982 SPVHKP
+982 
-988 SNENSTT
+988 
-995 TTRSPPPEGMTPNS
+995 
-1009 PQGYLKNVKQR
+1009 
-1020 EAKGKGKE
+1020 
-1028 AKEERRN
+1028 
-1035 EDRTAETIEGIPSGK
+1035 
-1050 SKRRFPD
+1050 
-1057 FGGLRKSGG
+1057 
-1066 KGKKQEKENLRG
+1066 
-1078 SLDSRGSRELLDDSG
+1078 
-1093 NNLSASDSDS
+1093 
-1103 PVPTC
+1103 
-1108 MPFSWF
+1108 
-1114 GDSHKEPQI
+1114 
-1123 SSSSLQVTQSGQDGC
+1123 
-1138 EHSQEKNRSKSQT
+1138 
-1151 VFTLQ
+1151 
-1156 CLGSFVNMSRIVIDD
+1156 SRIVIDD

-1199 SSNEA
+1199 SSNEVSFKA

-1263 KLKALGVSSQNDRST
+1263 KLK
-1278 IKKKIKDIRKTQEKL
+1278 
-1293 EKQKEKVQKKEK
+1293 
-1305 EVRKTGRV
+1305 
-1313 KYRLAKEEN
+1313 
-1322 SSQFSSLGA
+1322 
-1331 MQIERF
+1331 
-1337 CRKTPNYAGGTKNWS
+1337 
-1352 FQLNFNLIT
+1352 
-1361 VAVSGNEPTGQEAEP
+1361 
-1376 FSARKHS
+1376 
-1383 TNR
+1383 

>member
-1 MVPPA
+1 MMKTEGKGERTLRSASPHRNAYKSDFHAIKCSFDGVNNPENASNKTGLHQKLTASANGGGNDPHSRGRAATYGNRVHKIKNMFLQMGGSSSTPSCESSPPA

-16 AEYGSSPGS
+16 AEYGPSPGS

-38 TATSPSSSPVDSL
+38 TSTSPCGSPVDSL
-51 SVSSAADKVIRS
+51 SVPSAADKVIRS
-63 SDEAD
+63 NDEAD

-95 DRYSPSKCER
+95 DRYSPSKCEK

-118 SNVVDHFSFNT
+118 SNVADHFSFST

-142 QSNEELKQQ
+142 QGSEESKQQ
-151 HANSGSKSS
+151 HLNSGSKSS

-174 LGDSDTEESKETS
+174 LGDSDTEESKEIS
-187 KNDSSPNQD
+187 KNDSPPNQD
-196 PLGGQ
+196 PLRGHHSLDSSAVDEGG
-201 QTLNLSPVAEGCLE
+201 PE
-215 KGALPKVP
+215 KAASTKVLV
-223 EICRDEP
+223 ILRDEL
-230 SKALGKDRKEQL
+230 SEALGKDKREEP
-242 VLERK
+242 VLERN
-247 LWNMGSVPAQE
+247 LWDMGSTPVQE
-258 AQQTSDSVCSWV
+258 AQRRSDGVPSQV
-270 SPTEGTCRELVAQ
+270 SPMEGTCAELVAQ
-283 DETSGHEKKG
+283 DETSGHEKEG
-293 LEKDHVDQENQ
+293 LEKDHVIQEDQSLRRQ
-304 KLVCHVQEGK
+304 VQEGK
-314 RSDYALE
+314 RSDCSFE
-321 VVEEFTDGSKTSWEE
+321 VVEEFTEGSKTSWEE

-342 VRDGPVTQVQDVL
+342 VRDGPVTRVQDVL
-355 EQEEDTEEEEQAL
+355 EQERDTEEEEQMVG
-368 EKQSE
+368 KQSE
-373 DFGDFGIENAAFDD
+373 NFSAFGIENAAFDD
-387 DRDTEPENQYP
+387 DRDTEPENQGP
-398 EGKEILEGEEDYMY
+398 EGKEILEGEEEEEEYMY

-423 EEEDPA
+423 EEEDPE
-429 PDRKVKFSTAPIK
+429 PDRKVKFSTAPI
-442 NSCGEQEAEKKV
+442 KV

-495 EKGDRGLGIS
+495 EKGDSGLGIS

-580 PGAESEVARLI
+580 PGTQSEVARLI

-618 DDEEDTY
+618 DDDDTY

-640 ENEDIGLLLDMDSA
+640 ENEDIGLSLDMDSA

-669 TIAEVNQLKDKLKVV
+669 TIAEVNQLKEKLKVV
-684 EEEKNEWKFNRAQ
+684 EAEKNEWKLSRAQ

-714 YWLEAQN
+714 YWLEAQS
-721 LCKTVNERLKETQ
+721 LCKTVNEHLKETQ

-743 YNKAKKLLKDY
+743 YSKAKKLLKDY
-754 QQKSPFPS
+754 QQK
-762 PPKLIRMEVQKEIEF
+762 EIEF
-777 MKKEEDHSKLLEER
+777 MKKEEEHSRLLEER

-806 SELENKLKAYE
+806 SELESKLKVYE
-817 KKPYMFEGG
+817 RMPYMFGG
-826 SLLEDGCPSPG
+826 DSLLEDGCQNPG
-837 QSNEQSKI
+837 QYNEQSKI
-845 KEDNEKETKSIE
+845 REGNEKESIE
-857 ERINS
+857 ERLNS
-862 LDMLISDFDV
+862 SDMLISDFDA

-905 KESLGGGQQ
+905 KESLGAGQQ
-914 TANLQDEDSEDSVL
+914 TANLQVL
-928 NRESSTM
+928 
-935 NLTKTLETSEKLPF
+935 
-949 PCLDDA
+949 
-955 DRKSEKPE
+955 
-963 KRESTE
+963 
-969 SPLESSPSASTQS
+969 
-982 SPVHKP
+982 
-988 SNENSTT
+988 
-995 TTRSPPPEGMTPNS
+995 
-1009 PQGYLKNVKQR
+1009 
-1020 EAKGKGKE
+1020 
-1028 AKEERRN
+1028 
-1035 EDRTAETIEGIPSGK
+1035 IP
-1050 SKRRFPD
+1050 
-1057 FGGLRKSGG
+1057 
-1066 KGKKQEKENLRG
+1066 
-1078 SLDSRGSRELLDDSG
+1078 
-1093 NNLSASDSDS
+1093 
-1103 PVPTC
+1103 
-1108 MPFSWF
+1108 
-1114 GDSHKEPQI
+1114 
-1123 SSSSLQVTQSGQDGC
+1123 
-1138 EHSQEKNRSKSQT
+1138 
-1151 VFTLQ
+1151 
-1156 CLGSFVNMSRIVIDD
+1156 SRIVIDD

-1199 SSNEA
+1199 SSNEVSFGA
-1204 LDDEFTTT
+1204 LDDEFSTT

-1243 ITEFTAMNVDG
+1243 ITEFTAMNIDG

-1263 KLKALGVSSQNDRST
+1263 KLK
-1278 IKKKIKDIRKTQEKL
+1278 
-1293 EKQKEKVQKKEK
+1293 
-1305 EVRKTGRV
+1305 
-1313 KYRLAKEEN
+1313 
-1322 SSQFSSLGA
+1322 
-1331 MQIERF
+1331 
-1337 CRKTPNYAGGTKNWS
+1337 
-1352 FQLNFNLIT
+1352 
-1361 VAVSGNEPTGQEAEP
+1361 
-1376 FSARKHS
+1376 
-1383 TNR
+1383 

>member
-1 MVPPA
+1 MMKTEGKGERTLRSASPHRNAYKSDFHAIKCTFDGINNPENTSNKTGLHQKLSTSSNGGGNDPHSRGRAATYGNRVHKIKSMFLQMGGSSAPSCESSPPA
-6 ETKLISRATA
+6 ETKLISRTTA
-16 AEYGSSPGS
+16 AEYGPSPGS

-38 TATSPSSSPVDSL
+38 TSTSPCSSPVDSL
-51 SVSSAADKVIRS
+51 SVPSAADKVIRS
-63 SDEAD
+63 NDESD

-105 SEDKR
+105 TEDKKR
-110 RRGSASDC
+110 RSSGSDC
-118 SNVVDHFSFNT
+118 SNVLDHSFNT
-129 EASLPVALEKVEN
+129 EASPPVVLEKVEN
-142 QSNEELKQQ
+142 QDNDELKQQ
-151 HANSGSKSS
+151 PPNSGSKSS

-174 LGDSDTEESKETS
+174 LGDSDSDESKEIS
-187 KNDSSPNQD
+187 KTASAPNQD
-196 PLGGQ
+196 PLRGHHS
-201 QTLNLSPVAEGCLE
+201 LYSSAVAEGCQE
-215 KGALPKVP
+215 KAVSTKAPVILRGELS
-223 EICRDEP
+223 E
-230 SKALGKDRKEQL
+230 ALGKDKREQL
-242 VLERK
+242 VLRS
-247 LWNMGSVPAQE
+247 LWDMGSASGQE
-258 AQQTSDSVCSWV
+258 AQQRSDGFPSRV
-270 SPTEGTCRELVAQ
+270 SPMEGTCTELVTQ
-283 DETSGHEKKG
+283 DETSGHEKDD
-293 LEKDHVDQENQ
+293 LEKDDVVQEDQLLICQ
-304 KLVCHVQEGK
+304 VQEGK
-314 RSDYALE
+314 RSSYSLE
-321 VVEEFTDGSKTSWEE
+321 VVEEFTEGSETHQEE
-336 ERDGMS
+336 ERNGMS
-342 VRDGPVTQVQDVL
+342 VRDGSVTRVQDVL
-355 EQEEDTEEEEQAL
+355 EQEGGTEEEEQVL

-373 DFGDFGIENAAFDD
+373 DFTAFGIENVAFDD
-387 DRDTEPENQYP
+387 DRDTEPENQGP
-398 EGKEILEGEEDYMY
+398 EGRESLEGEEEACMY
-412 DSEYEEFPGLS
+412 DSDYEEFPGLS
-423 EEEDPA
+423 EEEDPQ
-429 PDRKVKFSTAPIK
+429 PDRKVKFSTAPI
-442 NSCGEQEAEKKV
+442 KV

-495 EKGDRGLGIS
+495 EKGDSGLGIS

-580 PGAESEVARLI
+580 PGTQSEVARLI

-618 DDEEDTY
+618 DDDDTY

-640 ENEDIGLLLDMDSA
+640 DNEDIGLPLDMDSA

-669 TIAEVNQLKDKLKVV
+669 TIAEVNQLKERLKIV
-684 EEEKNEWKFNRAQ
+684 EAEKSEWKLSRAQ

-714 YWLEAQN
+714 YWLEAQS
-721 LCKTVNERLKETQ
+721 LCKTVNEHLKETQ

-754 QQKSPFPS
+754 QQK
-762 PPKLIRMEVQKEIEF
+762 ETEF
-777 MKKEEDHSKLLEER
+777 MKKEEDHSRLLEER

-797 QLKIYQEKI
+797 QLRVYQEKI
-806 SELENKLKAYE
+806 SELESKLKLYE
-817 KKPYMFEGG
+817 RMPYMFGGG
-826 SLLEDGCPSPG
+826 SLLEDVCQSPG
-837 QSNEQSKI
+837 QYNEELKT
-845 KEDNEKETKSIE
+845 KENEKETEAIE
-857 ERINS
+857 DRINS
-862 LDMLISDFDV
+862 SDMLASDFDA

-905 KESLGGGQQ
+905 KESLGAGQQ
-914 TANLQDEDSEDSVL
+914 TADLQDEDLEDAVL
-928 NRESSTM
+928 NRELSPVY
-935 NLTKTLETSEKLPF
+935 LTKTLETSEKLTLPH
-949 PCLDDA
+949 LDDI
-955 DRKSEKPE
+955 DRKSEKLE
-963 KRESTE
+963 QTESTE
-969 SPLESSPSASTQS
+969 SPLESSPSASTHS

-988 SNENSTT
+988 NSENSTT
-995 TTRSPPPEGMTPNS
+995 TARSPPPEEMAPNS
-1009 PQGYLKNVKQR
+1009 PQGYSKNVKQR

-1028 AKEERRN
+1028 AKAEEKKN
-1035 EDRTAETIEGIPSGK
+1035 EDRTVETNEGTSSGK

-1066 KGKKQEKENLRG
+1066 KGKKHEKENLRG

-1123 SSSSLQVTQSGQDGC
+1123 SSSSSHFAQSGQDSG
-1138 EHSQEKNRSKSQT
+1138 EHSQEKNKSK
-1151 VFTLQ
+1151 
-1156 CLGSFVNMSRIVIDD
+1156 
-1171 TYHSKPS
+1171 
-1178 CELSGL
+1178 
-1184 VTEPNLSGRSHTLTF
+1184 
-1199 SSNEA
+1199 A

-1293 EKQKEKVQKKEK
+1293 EKQKEKFQKKER

-1313 KYRLAKEEN
+1313 VTTLE
-1322 SSQFSSLGA
+1322 SS
-1331 MQIERF
+1331 
-1337 CRKTPNYAGGTKNWS
+1337 C
-1352 FQLNFNLIT
+1352 
-1361 VAVSGNEPTGQEAEP
+1361 
-1376 FSARKHS
+1376 
-1383 TNR
+1383 

>member
-1 MVPPA
+1 MMKTEGKGERTLRSASPHRNAYKSDFHAIKCSFDGVNNPDNASNKTGLHQKLSTSSNGGGSDPHSRGRAATYGNRVHKIKNMFLQMGSSCESNPPA
-6 ETKLISRATA
+6 DTKLISRATA

-38 TATSPSSSPVDSL
+38 TSTSPSGSPVDSL

-110 RRGSASDC
+110 RHGSASDG
-118 SNVVDHFSFNT
+118 SNVVDHFSFNI
-129 EASLPVALEKVEN
+129 EASPPVALEKAEN

-151 HANSGSKSS
+151 HTNSGSRSS

-187 KNDSSPNQD
+187 KNDSSPSQD
-196 PLGGQ
+196 PLRGL
-201 QTLNLSPVAEGCLE
+201 QTLNSSAIGEGCLE
-215 KGALPKVP
+215 KGAFPKVP

-230 SKALGKDRKEQL
+230 SKTLGKDKREQL
-242 VLERK
+242 VLERS
-247 LWNMGSVPAQE
+247 LWNMGSMPAQE
-258 AQQTSDSVCSWV
+258 AQQISDSICSWV
-270 SPTEGTCRELVAQ
+270 SPTDVTCTELVAQ
-283 DETSGHEKKG
+283 DETSGHEKEG

-304 KLVCHVQEGK
+304 KLVCYVQEGK

-321 VVEEFTDGSKTSWEE
+321 VVEEFMDGSKTSWEE
-336 ERDGMS
+336 EGDGMS
-342 VRDGPVTQVQDVL
+342 VRDGSVPQVQDVL
-355 EQEEDTEEEEQAL
+355 EQEEGTEEEERAL

-373 DFGDFGIENAAFDD
+373 DFSDFGIENAAFDD
-387 DRDTEPENQYP
+387 DRDTEPENQEP

-429 PDRKVKFSTAPIK
+429 PDRKVKFSTAPI
-442 NSCGEQEAEKKV
+442 KV

-536 GRIQVNDQIVEVD
+536 GRIYLFCRIQVNDQIVEVD

-604 HYVHDDTEQDDDYD
+604 HYAHDDTEQDDDYD
-618 DDEEDTY
+618 DEEEDTY

-654 QSLLKFKE
+654 ESLLKFKE

-669 TIAEVNQLKDKLKVV
+669 TIAEVNQLKEKLKIV
-684 EEEKNEWKFNRAQ
+684 EAEKNEWKFNRAQ

-754 QQKSPFPS
+754 QQK
-762 PPKLIRMEVQKEIEF
+762 EIEF

-797 QLKIYQEKI
+797 QLKIYQEKV

-817 KKPYMFEGG
+817 KMPYVFESS
-826 SLLEDGCPSPG
+826 SLLEDGCQNPDH
-837 QSNEQSKI
+837 SNEQSKI

-862 LDMLISDFDV
+862 LDMLYVFVADFDA

-905 KESLGGGQQ
+905 KESLGGAQQ
-914 TANLQDEDSEDSVL
+914 TANLQ
-928 NRESSTM
+928 
-935 NLTKTLETSEKLPF
+935 
-949 PCLDDA
+949 
-955 DRKSEKPE
+955 
-963 KRESTE
+963 
-969 SPLESSPSASTQS
+969 
-982 SPVHKP
+982 
-988 SNENSTT
+988 
-995 TTRSPPPEGMTPNS
+995 
-1009 PQGYLKNVKQR
+1009 
-1020 EAKGKGKE
+1020 
-1028 AKEERRN
+1028 
-1035 EDRTAETIEGIPSGK
+1035 
-1050 SKRRFPD
+1050 
-1057 FGGLRKSGG
+1057 
-1066 KGKKQEKENLRG
+1066 
-1078 SLDSRGSRELLDDSG
+1078 
-1093 NNLSASDSDS
+1093 
-1103 PVPTC
+1103 
-1108 MPFSWF
+1108 
-1114 GDSHKEPQI
+1114 
-1123 SSSSLQVTQSGQDGC
+1123 
-1138 EHSQEKNRSKSQT
+1138 
-1151 VFTLQ
+1151 
-1156 CLGSFVNMSRIVIDD
+1156 SRIVIDD

-1199 SSNEA
+1199 SSNEVSFKA

-1263 KLKALGVSSQNDRST
+1263 KLK
-1278 IKKKIKDIRKTQEKL
+1278 
-1293 EKQKEKVQKKEK
+1293 
-1305 EVRKTGRV
+1305 
-1313 KYRLAKEEN
+1313 
-1322 SSQFSSLGA
+1322 
-1331 MQIERF
+1331 
-1337 CRKTPNYAGGTKNWS
+1337 
-1352 FQLNFNLIT
+1352 
-1361 VAVSGNEPTGQEAEP
+1361 
-1376 FSARKHS
+1376 
-1383 TNR
+1383 

>member
-1 MVPPA
+1 MMKTEGKGERTLRSASPHRNAYKSDFHAIKCSFDGVSNPENASNKTGLHQKLSTSSNGGGNDPHSRGRAATYGNRVHKIKNMFLQMGGSSSTPSCESSPPA
-6 ETKLISRATA
+6 ETKLISRAVA
-16 AEYGSSPGS
+16 AEYGPPPGS

-38 TATSPSSSPVDSL
+38 TNTSPSSSPVDSL
-51 SVSSAADKVIRS
+51 SVPSAADKVIRS
-63 SDEAD
+63 NDEAD

-81 RKLFERNIKQRSSV
+81 RKLFERNIKQRGSV

-110 RRGSASDC
+110 RRSSASDC
-118 SNVVDHFSFNT
+118 SSVVDHFSFNT

-142 QSNEELKQQ
+142 QGNEELKQQ
-151 HANSGSKSS
+151 HLNSGSKSS
-160 FLNAGPIS
+160 FLSAGPIS

-174 LGDSDTEESKETS
+174 LGDSDTEEAKEIS
-187 KNDSSPNQD
+187 KNCSPPNQYPLKSHHSLDSSA
-196 PLGGQ
+196 L
-201 QTLNLSPVAEGCLE
+201 AEGCPE
-215 KGALPKVP
+215 KAASTKVP
-223 EICRDEP
+223 VRLRDELSEAP
-230 SKALGKDRKEQL
+230 GKDKREQL
-242 VLERK
+242 ALERS
-247 LWNMGSVPAQE
+247 LAGMGSMPGQE
-258 AQQTSDSVCSWV
+258 AQWRSDSVLSRV
-270 SPTEGTCRELVAQ
+270 FPMEGTCAEPVAQ
-283 DETSGHEKKG
+283 DETSGHEKEG
-293 LEKDHVDQENQ
+293 LEKEHVVQEDQPIRCQ
-304 KLVCHVQEGK
+304 VQEGK
-314 RSDYALE
+314 RSDYFSEA
-321 VVEEFTDGSKTSWEE
+321 VEFMEGSKTNREE
-336 ERDGMS
+336 ERDG
-342 VRDGPVTQVQDVL
+342 PVTRVQDVL
-355 EQEEDTEEEEQAL
+355 EQERDIEEEEQVV

-373 DFGDFGIENAAFDD
+373 NFSAFGIENVAFDD
-387 DRDTEPENQYP
+387 DRDTESENQGP
-398 EGKEILEGEEDYMY
+398 EGKEILEGEEEEEEEEYMY

-423 EEEDPA
+423 EEEDPE
-429 PDRKVKFSTAPIK
+429 PDRKVKFSTAPI
-442 NSCGEQEAEKKV
+442 KV

-495 EKGDRGLGIS
+495 EKGDSGLGIS

-580 PGAESEVARLI
+580 PGTQSEVARLI

-618 DDEEDTY
+618 DDDDTY

-640 ENEDIGLLLDMDSA
+640 ENEDICLPLDMDSA

-669 TIAEVNQLKDKLKVV
+669 TIAEVNQLKEKLKVA
-684 EEEKNEWKFNRAQ
+684 EAEKNEWKLSRAQ

-714 YWLEAQN
+714 YWLEAQS
-721 LCKTVNERLKETQ
+721 LCKTVNEHLKETQ

-754 QQKSPFPS
+754 QQK
-762 PPKLIRMEVQKEIEF
+762 EVEF
-777 MKKEEDHSKLLEER
+777 MKKDDDHSRLLEER

-806 SELENKLKAYE
+806 SELESKLKVYE
-817 KKPYMFEGG
+817 RMPYMFGGG
-826 SLLEDGCPSPG
+826 SLLEDGCQSPG
-837 QSNEQSKI
+837 QYNEQSKI
-845 KEDNEKETKSIE
+845 REENEKETESIE
-857 ERINS
+857 ERLNS
-862 LDMLISDFDV
+862 SDILISDFDA

-905 KESLGGGQQ
+905 KESLGAGQQ
-914 TANLQDEDSEDSVL
+914 TVNLQVPVLDEDSEDTVL
-928 NRESSTM
+928 NRELSTVY
-935 NLTKTLETSEKLPF
+935 LTKTLETSEKLTLPH
-949 PCLDDA
+949 LDDT

-963 KRESTE
+963 QTESTE
-969 SPLESSPSASTQS
+969 SPLESSPSASTHS

-988 SNENSTT
+988 NNENSTT
-995 TTRSPPPEGMTPNS
+995 TTRSPPEEMAPNFS
-1009 PQGYLKNVKQR
+1009 QGYPKNIKQR

-1028 AKEERRN
+1028 AKEEKRN
-1035 EDRTAETIEGIPSGK
+1035 EDRTVEANEGTSSGK

-1123 SSSSLQVTQSGQDGC
+1123 SSSSLHVTQRGQDSC
-1138 EHSQEKNRSKSQT
+1138 EHSQERNRSK
-1151 VFTLQ
+1151 
-1156 CLGSFVNMSRIVIDD
+1156 SRIVIDD

-1243 ITEFTAMNVDG
+1243 IKEFTAMNIDG

-1293 EKQKEKVQKKEK
+1293 EKQKEKVQKKER

-1313 KYRLAKEEN
+1313 VATLE
-1322 SSQFSSLGA
+1322 SS
-1331 MQIERF
+1331 
-1337 CRKTPNYAGGTKNWS
+1337 C
-1352 FQLNFNLIT
+1352 
-1361 VAVSGNEPTGQEAEP
+1361 
-1376 FSARKHS
+1376 
-1383 TNR
+1383 

>member
-1 MVPPA
+1 MMKTEGKGERTLRSASPHRNAYKSDFHAIKCSFDGVNNPENASNKTGLHQKLSTSSNGGGNDPHSRGRAATYGNRVHKIKNMFLQMGGSPSTPSCESSPPA
-6 ETKLISRATA
+6 ETKLISRAMT
-16 AEYGSSPGS
+16 AEYGPSPGS
-25 PSFLIVQKNNLLN
+25 PSFLTVQKNNLLN
-38 TATSPSSSPVDSL
+38 TSTSPCGSPVDSL
-51 SVSSAADKVIRS
+51 SVPSAADKVIRS
-63 SDEAD
+63 NDEAD

-110 RRGSASDC
+110 RRGSTSEC
-118 SNVVDHFSFNT
+118 SNVMDHFGFNT

-142 QSNEELKQQ
+142 QGNEELKQQ
-151 HANSGSKSS
+151 HPNSISKSS

-174 LGDSDTEESKETS
+174 LGDSDTEESKEIS
-187 KNDSSPNQD
+187 KNDSPPNQD
-196 PLGGQ
+196 PLRGHFS
-201 QTLNLSPVAEGCLE
+201 LDSSAVAEGCPE
-215 KGALPKVP
+215 KAASNKVP
-223 EICRDEP
+223 VILRDEM
-230 SKALGKDRKEQL
+230 SEATGKHGREQL
-242 VLERK
+242 VLEGS
-247 LWNMGSVPAQE
+247 LWDMGSMPGQE
-258 AQQTSDSVCSWV
+258 AQQRSNSVLSRV
-270 SPTEGTCRELVAQ
+270 SPSGKGTCAELVAQ
-283 DETSGHEKKG
+283 DETSGHEREG
-293 LEKDHVDQENQ
+293 LEKDHVVQGDQPLRCQ
-304 KLVCHVQEGK
+304 VQEGK
-314 RSDYALE
+314 RSDYSLE
-321 VVEEFTDGSKTSWEE
+321 VVEEFMEGSQINQEE
-336 ERDGMS
+336 ERIRMS
-342 VRDGPVTQVQDVL
+342 VRDGPVTRVQDVL
-355 EQEEDTEEEEQAL
+355 EQEGDTEEEEQVV

-373 DFGDFGIENAAFDD
+373 NVSAFGIENAAFDD
-387 DRDTEPENQYP
+387 DRDTETEDQGP
-398 EGKEILEGEEDYMY
+398 EGKDILEAEEEEYMY

-423 EEEDPA
+423 EEEDPE

-442 NSCGEQEAEKKV
+442 ASTFE
-454 FSTYSNED
+454 FIFFLLTYSNED

-495 EKGDRGLGIS
+495 EKGDSGLGIS

-580 PGAESEVARLI
+580 PGTQSEVARLI

-618 DDEEDTY
+618 DDDDTY

-640 ENEDIGLLLDMDSA
+640 ENEDICLPLDMDSA

-669 TIAEVNQLKDKLKVV
+669 TIAEVNQLKEKLKIV
-684 EEEKNEWKFNRAQ
+684 EAEKDEWKLSRAQ

-714 YWLEAQN
+714 YWLEAQS
-721 LCKTVNERLKETQ
+721 LCKTVNEHLKETQ

-754 QQKSPFPS
+754 QQK
-762 PPKLIRMEVQKEIEF
+762 EIEF
-777 MKKEEDHSKLLEER
+777 MKKEEDHSRLLEER

-797 QLKIYQEKI
+797 QLKTYQEKI
-806 SELENKLKAYE
+806 SELESKLKVYE
-817 KKPYMFEGG
+817 RMPYMFGGG
-826 SLLEDGCPSPG
+826 SLLEDGC
-837 QSNEQSKI
+837 QSAGRYNEQSKI
-845 KEDNEKETKSIE
+845 REENEKETESIE
-857 ERINS
+857 ERLNS
-862 LDMLISDFDV
+862 SDMLISDFDA

-905 KESLGGGQQ
+905 KESLGAGQQ
-914 TANLQDEDSEDSVL
+914 A
-928 NRESSTM
+928 
-935 NLTKTLETSEKLPF
+935 
-949 PCLDDA
+949 
-955 DRKSEKPE
+955 
-963 KRESTE
+963 
-969 SPLESSPSASTQS
+969 
-982 SPVHKP
+982 
-988 SNENSTT
+988 
-995 TTRSPPPEGMTPNS
+995 PN
-1009 PQGYLKNVKQR
+1009 V
-1020 EAKGKGKE
+1020 
-1028 AKEERRN
+1028 
-1035 EDRTAETIEGIPSGK
+1035 
-1050 SKRRFPD
+1050 
-1057 FGGLRKSGG
+1057 
-1066 KGKKQEKENLRG
+1066 
-1078 SLDSRGSRELLDDSG
+1078 
-1093 NNLSASDSDS
+1093 
-1103 PVPTC
+1103 
-1108 MPFSWF
+1108 
-1114 GDSHKEPQI
+1114 
-1123 SSSSLQVTQSGQDGC
+1123 QVWI
-1138 EHSQEKNRSKSQT
+1138 
-1151 VFTLQ
+1151 L
-1156 CLGSFVNMSRIVIDD
+1156 SRIVIDD

-1199 SSNEA
+1199 SSNEVSFKA
-1204 LDDEFTTT
+1204 LDDEFATT

-1243 ITEFTAMNVDG
+1243 ITEFTAMNIDG

-1263 KLKALGVSSQNDRST
+1263 KLK
-1278 IKKKIKDIRKTQEKL
+1278 
-1293 EKQKEKVQKKEK
+1293 
-1305 EVRKTGRV
+1305 
-1313 KYRLAKEEN
+1313 
-1322 SSQFSSLGA
+1322 
-1331 MQIERF
+1331 
-1337 CRKTPNYAGGTKNWS
+1337 
-1352 FQLNFNLIT
+1352 
-1361 VAVSGNEPTGQEAEP
+1361 
-1376 FSARKHS
+1376 
-1383 TNR
+1383 

>member
-1 MVPPA
+1 MMKTEGKGERTLRSASPHRNAYKSDFHAIKCSFDGVNNPDNASNKTGLHQKLSTSSNGGGSDTHSRGRAATYGNRVHKIKNMFLQMGSSCESNPPA

-38 TATSPSSSPVDSL
+38 TSTSPSGSPVDSL
-51 SVSSAADKVIRS
+51 SVSSVADKVIRS
-63 SDEAD
+63 NDEAD

-110 RRGSASDC
+110 RHGSASDC

-129 EASLPVALEKVEN
+129 EASPPVALEKAEN

-151 HANSGSKSS
+151 HTNSGSKSS
-160 FLNAGPIS
+160 LLNAGPIS

-187 KNDSSPNQD
+187 KNDSSPSQD
-196 PLGGQ
+196 PLRGQ
-201 QTLNLSPVAEGCLE
+201 QTLNSSAIAEGCLE
-215 KGALPKVP
+215 KGAFLKVP
-223 EICRDEP
+223 EICGDEP
-230 SKALGKDRKEQL
+230 SKALGKDKREQL
-242 VLERK
+242 VLERSP
-247 LWNMGSVPAQE
+247 WNMGSMPAQ
-258 AQQTSDSVCSWV
+258 QISDSVCSWV
-270 SPTEGTCRELVAQ
+270 SPTEVTCTELVAQ
-283 DETSGHEKKG
+283 DETSGHEKKC
-293 LEKDHVDQENQ
+293 LEKDHVDEENQ
-304 KLVCHVQEGK
+304 KLVCDVQEGK

-321 VVEEFTDGSKTSWEE
+321 VVEEFMDGSKTSWEE
-336 ERDGMS
+336 EGDGMS
-342 VRDGPVTQVQDVL
+342 VRDGPVPQVQDVL
-355 EQEEDTEEEEQAL
+355 EQEERTEEEEQVL

-373 DFGDFGIENAAFDD
+373 DFSDFGIENAAFDD
-387 DRDTEPENQYP
+387 DRDTEPENQEP

-429 PDRKVKFSTAPIK
+429 PDRKVKFSTAPI
-442 NSCGEQEAEKKV
+442 KV

-604 HYVHDDTEQDDDYD
+604 HYAHDDTEQDDDYD
-618 DDEEDTY
+618 DEEEDTY

-654 QSLLKFKE
+654 ESLLKFKE

-669 TIAEVNQLKDKLKVV
+669 TIAEVNQLKEKLKVV
-684 EEEKNEWKFNRAQ
+684 EAEKNEWKFNRAQ

-754 QQKSPFPS
+754 QQK
-762 PPKLIRMEVQKEIEF
+762 EIEF

-791 DQKYAE
+791 DQKHAE

-806 SELENKLKAYE
+806 SELENKLIAYE
-817 KKPYMFEGG
+817 KMPYVFEGG
-826 SLLEDGCPSPG
+826 SLLEDGCQSPD

-845 KEDNEKETKSIE
+845 KENNEKETKSIE
-857 ERINS
+857 ERISS
-862 LDMLISDFDV
+862 LDMLVSDFDA

-905 KESLGGGQQ
+905 KESLGGAQQ
-914 TANLQDEDSEDSVL
+914 TANLQDEDSEDHVL
-928 NRESSTM
+928 NRESSSM
-935 NLTKTLETSEKLPF
+935 YLTKSLETSEKLPL

-969 SPLESSPSASTQS
+969 SPLESSPSASTHS

-988 SNENSTT
+988 NNENSTT

-1028 AKEERRN
+1028 AKEERKN
-1035 EDRTAETIEGIPSGK
+1035 EDRTAETNEGIPPGK

-1103 PVPTC
+1103 PAPTC

-1114 GDSHKEPQI
+1114 GDSHKEPQV
-1123 SSSSLQVTQSGQDGC
+1123 SSSGLQVTQSGQDGC
-1138 EHSQEKNRSKSQT
+1138 EHGQEKNRSK
-1151 VFTLQ
+1151 
-1156 CLGSFVNMSRIVIDD
+1156 
-1171 TYHSKPS
+1171 
-1178 CELSGL
+1178 
-1184 VTEPNLSGRSHTLTF
+1184 
-1199 SSNEA
+1199 A

-1263 KLKALGVSSQNDRST
+1263 KLKALGVTSQNDRST

-1313 KYRLAKEEN
+1313 VATLE
-1322 SSQFSSLGA
+1322 SS
-1331 MQIERF
+1331 
-1337 CRKTPNYAGGTKNWS
+1337 C
-1352 FQLNFNLIT
+1352 
-1361 VAVSGNEPTGQEAEP
+1361 
-1376 FSARKHS
+1376 
-1383 TNR
+1383 

>member
-1 MVPPA
+1 MMKTEGKGERTLRSASPHRNAYKSDFHAIKCSFDGVNNPENASNKTGLHQKLSTSSNGGGSDPHSRGRAATYGNRVHKIKNMFLQMGGSSSTSPCESSPPA
-6 ETKLISRATA
+6 ETKLISRATS

-25 PSFLIVQKNNLLN
+25 PSFLIVQKNNFLN
-38 TATSPSSSPVDSL
+38 TSTSPCGSPVDSL
-51 SVSSAADKVIRS
+51 SVLSATDKVIRS
-63 SDEAD
+63 NDEAD

-95 DRYSPSKCER
+95 DRYSPNKCER

-110 RRGSASDC
+110 RRSSASDC
-118 SNVVDHFSFNT
+118 NNVVDHISFST
-129 EASLPVALEKVEN
+129 EASLPVALEKGEN
-142 QSNEELKQQ
+142 PSNELKQQ
-151 HANSGSKSS
+151 YTSSGSKSS

-174 LGDSDTEESKETS
+174 LGDSDTEESKEIS
-187 KNDSSPNQD
+187 KNNGPQNQD
-196 PLGGQ
+196 PLRGHHS
-201 QTLNLSPVAEGCLE
+201 LDSFAVAEGC
-215 KGALPKVP
+215 PKKAVSTKEP
-223 EICRDEP
+223 VILRDEMSEP
-230 SKALGKDRKEQL
+230 LGKDKRER
-242 VLERK
+242 LEGS
-247 LWNMGSVPAQE
+247 LWNTGSMPGEE
-258 AQQTSDSVCSWV
+258 AQQSDSVLSRV
-270 SPTEGTCRELVAQ
+270 SPAEETRTELVAQ
-283 DETSGHEKKG
+283 DETSGHEKEG
-293 LEKDHVDQENQ
+293 LEKDHIVPEDQ
-304 KLVCHVQEGK
+304 LLRCHVQEGK
-314 RSDYALE
+314 RSYYSLE
-321 VVEEFTDGSKTSWEE
+321 VVEEFTEGSKTNPEE
-336 ERDGMS
+336 ETDGMS
-342 VRDGPVTQVQDVL
+342 VGDGPVTQIQGVL
-355 EQEEDTEEEEQAL
+355 EQEGDTEEEEQVV

-373 DFGDFGIENAAFDD
+373 NLSAFGIENAAFDD
-387 DRDTEPENQYP
+387 DRNTEAENHGP
-398 EGKEILEGEEDYMY
+398 EGKEILEGEEEYMY

-423 EEEDPA
+423 EEEDPE
-429 PDRKVKFSTAPIK
+429 PGRKVKFSTAPI
-442 NSCGEQEAEKKV
+442 KV

-495 EKGDRGLGIS
+495 EKGDSGLGIS

-527 TDGGAAQRD
+527 TDGGAAQKD

-580 PGAESEVARLI
+580 PGTQSEVARLI

-618 DDEEDTY
+618 DDDDTY
-625 ESHLHGKSVEVFDLP
+625 ESHFHGKSVEIFDLP
-640 ENEDIGLLLDMDSA
+640 ENEDIGLPLDMDSA

-669 TIAEVNQLKDKLKVV
+669 TTAEVNQLKEKLKIV
-684 EEEKNEWKFNRAQ
+684 EAEKNEWKLSRAQ

-714 YWLEAQN
+714 YWLEAQS
-721 LCKTVNERLKETQ
+721 LCKTVNEHLKETQ

-754 QQKSPFPS
+754 QQK
-762 PPKLIRMEVQKEIEF
+762 EIEF
-777 MKKEEDHSKLLEER
+777 MKKEEDHSRLLEER
-791 DQKYAE
+791 DQKHAE
-797 QLKIYQEKI
+797 QMKIYQEKI
-806 SELENKLKAYE
+806 SELESKLKIYE
-817 KKPYMFEGG
+817 IMPYTLGGGNFLEGG
-826 SLLEDGCPSPG
+826 CQSPA
-837 QSNEQSKI
+837 QYNEQSKI
-845 KEDNEKETKSIE
+845 REENEKETESIE
-857 ERINS
+857 ERPNS
-862 LDMLISDFDV
+862 SDMLISDFDA

-905 KESLGGGQQ
+905 KESLGAGHQA
-914 TANLQDEDSEDSVL
+914 ANLQDEDSEGTVS
-928 NRESSTM
+928 NRELSTVY
-935 NLTKTLETSEKLPF
+935 LTKTLETNENLTLPH
-949 PCLDDA
+949 LVNIDQ
-955 DRKSEKPE
+955 KSEKAE
-963 KRESTE
+963 QKESAE
-969 SPLESSPSASTQS
+969 SPVESSPSASTHS

-988 SNENSTT
+988 NNENSTT
-995 TTRSPPPEGMTPNS
+995 TARSPPPEDMVLNS
-1009 PQGYLKNVKQR
+1009 PPGYSKNLKQR
-1020 EAKGKGKE
+1020 ESKGKGKE
-1028 AKEERRN
+1028 AKAEEKRSDDKTVETN
-1035 EDRTAETIEGIPSGK
+1035 EGTSGK

-1066 KGKKQEKENLRG
+1066 KGKKQEKENLRS

-1123 SSSSLQVTQSGQDGC
+1123 SSSSLHVTQSGQDSC
-1138 EHSQEKNRSKSQT
+1138 EHGQEKNRNK
-1151 VFTLQ
+1151 
-1156 CLGSFVNMSRIVIDD
+1156 SRIVIDD

-1204 LDDEFTTT
+1204 LDDEFATTT
-1212 GKQNQWHSRP
+1212 KQNQWHSRP

-1243 ITEFTAMNVDG
+1243 IKDFTAMNIDG
-1254 QQLMQLDSE
+1254 QQLMQLDSD

-1293 EKQKEKVQKKEK
+1293 EKQKEKVQKKER

-1313 KYRLAKEEN
+1313 VAALE
-1322 SSQFSSLGA
+1322 SS
-1331 MQIERF
+1331 
-1337 CRKTPNYAGGTKNWS
+1337 C
-1352 FQLNFNLIT
+1352 
-1361 VAVSGNEPTGQEAEP
+1361 
-1376 FSARKHS
+1376 
-1383 TNR
+1383 